1 MAKKKKQI
9 YDPRYALGYRL
20 MANRDAINRASN
32 ELGKYEQQ
40 SRSKAIDY
48 MMAYRRAQAEE
59 ARRRQQLE
67 QQEETDR
74 RNRVEQRK
82 KDIPDALKSRQEIE
96 EEAKSTLPKFGFWKI
111 MGTDT
116 DDAII
121 DPISGGNVARGE
133 IARQEIQ
140 SNPGGFTGWLGDNLN
155 SYLSR
160 LNSAQADNQIGMMQR
175 ISRYEQLMNDYEK
188 SLDIEDKLSS
198 LHATYDDLGYK
209 LDNARMS
216 QKERNKTLQVR
227 NTTKNAIATLQN
239 QYNALGNSRK
249 SLDALLLNGFESA
262 WQLTQ
267 ELMPNPMAALFGDD
281 NISLRDISKDV
292 LLRLE
297 GFKDADAK
305 LKRAMLNSALNVAKN
320 RRALLSEQE
329 RINRD
334 DANAYEQRIST
345 YFKGK
350 RDQPGMDLSD
360 PNTYLYKL
368 SGVMGSSA
376 SSWRNNYGSMALGL
390 LSGALAPY
398 TGGTS
403 LLVGTPV
410 VLAAN
415 MGSAVA
421 ENNAEVA
428 SSVRE
433 LYINKVGGSDSNT
446 YKNIIKA
453 AKKQVPDW
461 KARKMTE
468 NDLID
473 QYLAGNVIVNDR
485 NANNLKVNALRDA
498 EALFK
503 RDMVA
508 TGTDAVINT
517 ALDVLPFGKVAKS
530 LKIMPKFVRNVVAGS
545 MKSQAAREAWQTAL
559 KAGKRVGSQFATASP
574 LTGAGAGLISGS
586 IAYGASRFASS
597 KVAKRL
603 AATTMAE
610 RLTKLGQNTAD
621 VVRRATQKALAITPG
636 WLKKVGAKPAAL
648 GAKYFNQYFG
658 KNTLIGKT
666 NRSFGRELFGRLNT
680 AALSEGIEEGKQ
692 HENAEMFKRGEL
704 DENQSLWDAVLDD
717 ALLGLDVG
725 KDVLGIPLD
734 ALGMLQIKDQDR
746 LAEIKGGILG
756 GLGHTARMS
765 VAQASAPYISEMRAD
780 KWLMN
785 NHIVDQA
792 DASDTLR
799 RYVQYASKGWF
810 SAGYNAMSRA
820 LDHLEQINNN
830 RHDNTGSYLIQ
841 PELIEQERK
850 NLSRVASS
858 ARSKFLQKAAKDQG
872 IDVYT
877 KTRNFTDEYK
887 QFVAGWNMVLDNQ
900 QDVLKN
906 TNEQLSEIDSR
917 IKDIRTN
924 QTDEYTNAKLAELG
938 VDPSAMNESQER
950 AAKALEEKFGYQEA
964 LARIDALMRMKET
977 MLKAIDNGVAKSRV
991 NKYLNAIDSSLKRLV
1006 EGYVEERPVFDEDGN
1021 VTEEKTQVRHPGIN
1035 DYLHELYSIGLEQ
1048 KDPNA
1053 ETVGYGNHNKDSV
1066 RTRDDVQRL
1075 VLDQSTHDAL
1085 SDLYYQRFALEQNI
1099 NNANEAVA
1107 NFIGKQERDNKK
1119 IKFVGGNG
1127 AQIMDNIRK
1136 TQQTNDEFWNELTSD
1151 AFESDEEVTAKMD
1164 EENGWSP
1171 LIISKPNPVIGSN
1184 GNQIKVKLDE
1194 DGVPVNPLPDGTFID
1209 KNGYLYDY
1217 SDKHEVKETPIFGEW
1232 DSNSGHTYTER
1243 MASLLEGV
1251 DVGYEFYNPEGDTP
1265 FARTKKEHSKKYA
1278 ELQKG
1283 QEQPTD
1289 TTAPEDKSNTGGK
1302 QQATG
1307 EQKPAGE
1314 QKPDD
1319 KQKPA
1324 EGQQQESQAGAGQ
1337 GQESQPAQNPQQK
1350 PESQP
1355 TQKQPEQQYTPAGSG
1370 TLLSSSETKTSQEE
1384 TFDALDNKLKDD
1396 EARVIKQPLSVR
1408 NADDVVSAM
1417 DGKYDTTS
1425 RSYFIKQDDGSVLRY
1440 NRVHSTLPESYKED
1454 YSIIQSRERVV
1465 QELSKFTTK
1474 AEVIKWIDEKLKSE
1488 FKKSMLHDLVV
1499 YRTYITEHPVFNN
1512 LENNAEWQAV
1522 ITDLAHIV
1530 IQKSFGPSVVVGNI
1544 VDEISRFMFGHIE
1557 GMITLDYINM
1567 HADNKDQYEQD
1578 VEYGIGVVKSI
1589 LNNIG
1594 ASQSMSDEQIR
1605 NLVIELAGLLKQFDD
1620 LGWTLITNAYTWHA
1634 KFPGVGRVAGET
1646 DMIGIDRDGKIHIID
1661 FKTSKYS
1668 FAETR
1673 GVSSLL
1679 TDRFKSELNKLTI
1692 DDVKNNTPA
1701 ARKVVDNI
1709 NKQAD
1714 GGYGAEL
1721 DVVDG
1726 KIVVVRKDSGFF
1738 YQTNKTYG
1746 QVQTPFENY
1755 TNQQTVY
1762 QMLIQTELG
1771 LSVESLEI
1779 LPYVVS
1785 YSYDVTNN
1793 GFNIY
1798 DLSVSNFVNGAPLR
1812 LMLPIS
1818 TEMQRLYTT
1827 QPDTVNEAW
1836 QQYQQLKLEIDTQYN
1851 TLKQYLS
1858 ELSTYEDYAGRY
1870 DYVSDPRINSDVEYL
1885 DKYVKA
1891 LNKLV
1896 ENIANFNKW
1905 LQPSDE
1911 SLLTVNTLEY
1921 VKNLKSRIDKAVK
1934 QYNALNDAR
1943 NNISNIEAEYAQT
1956 AAAYD
1961 NYINSQQYIQ
1971 DIANIDRE
1979 GSLTGEQDPSD
1990 SQAANE
1996 KLFVQ
2001 GTTVRKEG
2009 KKGVYYTG
2017 FVNNGTK
2024 NENGVQ
2030 STEFVAK
2037 NARDGGFIGGIATLE
2052 LPPEYTFGQWIID
2065 KCSKLN
2071 LEIVGVKSYVSKT
2084 KDGQLVASTA
2094 MVVTKSSIGKL
2105 SAGPAE
2111 IIPSQQQGPG
2121 VDANQNEGQFGLVSD
2136 EEMSKLRSEILDILK
2151 GKTGQLNSGVDPRLL
2166 TLMAK
2171 YAVGII
2177 DRGIYS
2183 FNDFVKHLVN
2193 ELGQDVVPYLK
2204 SAYEGARQWPDI
2216 INNGLKNKMTPFD
2229 QVDNADVYKIL
2240 NTPTQ
2245 PVQDRTPQTA
2255 QPKPQQP
2262 QYTPG
2267 EYRVAAN
2274 KGDLKTNP
2282 SPSLDYEFFYKNQN
2296 KELAQLL
2303 NAPDFITHAVVEISS
2318 VERHAGAQSA
2328 RHTNPSLF
2336 AHITYRGKTYN
2347 NIPLN
2352 LYQAFVKGKPR
2363 TLSQNGQNLY
2373 NRVVS
2378 IEDAQPGVKIIANMA
2393 RTNGRIVV
2401 KEGVLRPLT
2410 DPDAQLLAGT
2420 NLYKIEMS
2428 NASND
2433 FGFANGENINT
2444 LVGDREQR
2452 TIFRY
2457 NNPNHAPERGTLV
2470 YLKRIAR
2477 DEGNKQPAV
2486 IPVTVQ
2492 KKSFAD
2498 DDIDFLI
2505 SVLSNTDIL
2514 NGKTNGVSNR
2524 ALASLLMPIAAS
2536 QDNLVGLKAV
2546 ELIPGRPGVVR
2557 IRMRQDLA
2565 ANNQL
2570 GYAGEIDL
2578 NTDAGKTNFRSVM
2591 KTLTIPEQHS
2601 FMLARLGSNK
2611 DNTLPIK
2618 AIRDWFIQHPDQQ
2631 QFKVTETLTFDMSD
2645 FKAVDDYS
2653 GLSGLGW
2660 YVKHGVFLTDCAGF
2674 APPNMYITDISTVD
2688 PNQAPSNTGAN
2699 SPIQPDVQVQEDPE
2713 VKPEGYSKPDP
2724 GINPD
2729 DYTTNQDWAEQMPD
2743 NDSNEELNES
2753 QIDNTD
2759 ESGFVLYK
2767 QKGSSK
2773 THISKAKAQR
2783 RITTILGKQFE
2794 GKIEFRKNLIS
2805 NAMRDP
2811 SVLGICKSSAIVLSE
2826 YAPDRV
2832 DFHEAFHFAFEL
2844 CVPAAIRDNLYEYYA
2859 KRNNLDI
2866 HSKDDAIRK
2875 NAIREVAEL
2884 LADRFMNYSKW
2895 YVEQKEGD
2903 GRIKTW
2909 IKGAINNIRDFILSF
2924 SQRSDRN
2931 LNNLYAAIIRG
2942 KYAGIEPDKK
2952 SVQRFNDLFGGL
2964 YYKNH
2969 GIEFSNIISDDM
2981 FDNLM
2986 ETAKFCIMHG
2996 FDVKDDG
3003 SNIANIGKHIN
3014 KETFEKGVESLY
3026 KSKLDILGHG
3036 EYKTPAQLGMREL
3049 LEKFDAVELR
3059 RDMASRISS
3068 ISTDFHERIERDS
3081 RDASDAGSSV
3091 GNDIGEHTRQCF
3103 EFSRFDK
3110 SSSRVKF
3117 FFSTIADCEL
3127 KPLTEKGKL
3136 VYKDGLV
3143 QYKVINKLNKYGL
3156 PQYVPMNIAYNMI
3169 LNLCHDCENV
3179 QQLLDTLRNASMSNG
3194 LFYVA
3199 YTKLKALKQKVDKGD
3214 ADAEALF
3221 VQLVSNIRSNKYNFD
3236 IVRSQYNKELAKSE
3250 APFGLYKLT
3259 LTPSGTEYS
3268 AREYSLQWSA
3278 QLANGGTD
3286 LVSIDQYGRRVLNPR
3301 NRNASTMFTSI
3312 ADMIDSNK
3320 QVTLKNGQVANIV
3333 GLKQW
3338 VAWRASWPH
3347 TGRPKG
3353 EVYLFPVRQYNAKKS
3368 KEAGKPVYEI
3378 KYLDSPGRKDD
3389 FDMALDRLVSGLNA
3403 VGINITRPVFDWIL
3417 FNKYGSV
3424 NYKALN
3430 QMLSSTNIE
3439 DSPTSF
3445 LQFLRDISK
3454 NGKLNVDDNMAYS
3467 LRGSGKVKLETIY
3480 DRFAFTKNLATWV
3493 YNYRHNSDQLTVL
3506 GTGKNKFYLMSDNNY
3521 MSDVVHDLNMRNSDF
3536 VELTDGRD
3544 PFIYRKLEDD
3554 AFGGKHFIGS
3564 YVLDQLS
3571 NNPNLRI
3578 GLHNFIGFRTD
3589 NKDDIG
3595 SDYFD
3600 ISHTE
3605 DCISKLCILESGG
3618 IIMPTLSDKKSW
3630 TFVSGI
3636 KLPGI
3641 DYLKMYAPN
3650 GTILSVPEIAESIGM
3665 IDGNIM
3671 QQEDVIDLFMSYAYS
3686 EYQSVKD
3693 AEKALD
3699 QMNEDGTKSTA
3710 VANYYTKEQGA
3721 RFSSLLGV
3729 WELDN
3734 NGDETYVSFNDKK
3747 DGHTYKDN
3755 IKTAEEHFFS
3765 KPVSE
3770 QRRLIA
3776 RNLDHNTRN
3785 EIQNLVDLGL
3795 IDVIGFDNKKN
3806 YVIKNIGLNNSAIEG
3821 IYSAICAKYN
3831 IKKGQEKDQVQRDK
3845 ILNQAIVAYIN
3856 DLSNK
3861 ALISGHE
3868 VERLFAGNP
3877 AFYKWKYDDDGN
3889 LIDRTIDE
3897 LKRLG
3902 GMVSTG
3908 TNNFEGLVG
3917 LPDRYQKGV
3926 YVSAEVNN
3934 EMIESPQVEY
3944 MRPLVYTGQLRQTAY
3959 SMLCDKY
3966 IEKKLEGFKKY
3977 KDETDIQA
3985 SRRRHDLEQDARNS
3999 VDNQLERMSD
4009 EEIEKLLESKHKGI
4023 IAVIKKKA
4031 KSVIDSYRLSKDEK
4045 LDGIDVA
4052 DGGAYM
4058 TDEMCEALLRMV
4070 GSWSSDIEEAFKI
4083 LRSGNIYTVRTK
4095 LNAYNKIVTTVIGTQ
4110 KYTAFGRRRD
4120 PKTGIM
4126 ITYYDKYALFPIFE
4140 SIAYGRTANIFHAM
4154 KKQGVDQLKINSAI
4168 KVGSQGSQP
4177 IKWDDYSSV
4186 EGDEKPLFLDTFKF
4200 NSYEQRFKYL
4210 RKQLNTDPNEKKY
4223 MNIGTQATKIVMS
4236 NLNVNNYYVL
4246 RDGTK
4251 IKGQDL
4257 LDTIMN
4263 SMNRLSDIGMQN
4275 VMKQFFKTNED
4286 GQIIDG
4292 DGKVIDDGNLSRVV
4306 IDQKKFIETVLDMI
4320 KSDDPNIN
4328 LLSSL
4333 QVEGDEK
4340 SGYRLSMPVDAV
4352 QSSNFLESKLIAKI
4366 NGEVIDTKTP
4376 GAAFIQRSVWGM
4388 QGSKLFERSD
4398 GGIVGDNNVTLY
4410 NGKRLQM
4417 INKEGSMDCVL
4428 SIDYFKK
4435 LLGDFD
4441 IQTKR
4446 TFELTKDGAKIP
4458 LKDKDGNIKVDK
4470 DGNTI
4475 YKTKLEKR
4483 QLSFEDAR
4491 QWLIDNGI
4499 IGEEAKAN
4507 ILAYRIPTQAQSSIH
4522 ALRCVDVIPVVN
4534 DTVILPEEFTKITGS
4549 DFDIDKLFL
4558 SGLNY
4563 KTEGFENIYG
4573 YVEQRLVKEPELTEE
4588 HRLQNKIID
4597 MYLALLIDKKD
4608 NGGPR
4613 NVQILHRSIDN
4624 DTDLAKSVLKD
4635 IEGSGKSKT
4644 ESPYSFYSLARQT
4657 ASKNDYI
4664 TGKVGIGPFAL
4675 NNNNQILT
4683 MIYHIS
4689 FRESQSSLLSTLG
4702 LSRLDKQLD
4711 VDGNSIM
4718 SWISAMINAHVDIAK
4733 DPWISRLNVNPF
4745 SYNITNLL
4753 LRTGWGGN
4761 TFYFLTQPI
4770 MKQMADAYVKAS
4782 SQYMQQN
4789 GSKYSRQQQSIKDI
4803 AEQYFG
4809 KDVTFDGNTLDDA
4822 LSLIDTGDKE
4832 SIQAINEAI
4841 KKLFESEQFKQ
4852 DARDYAQ
4859 GNDIADQK
4867 GLKSR
4872 QLGIYLAYV
4881 QFSKY
4886 ANALANLV
4894 KYCKIDTKKHGKSAA
4909 EQLVYKEGFD
4919 ELFEFATDED
4929 GVLIKKGDVGALFEP
4944 AGLLDLVEHSY
4955 VGTKTRNAISLTKV
4969 ILGGQFMSSTT
4980 GFIQML
4986 RQLNTMAGNTSLS
4999 VSFVQ
5004 SAQKALS
5011 AAIKSQFFN
5020 DYVSRISDN
5029 PRYMHDLVNSS
5040 SEDLEFSYDASTNS
5054 MSITGNKHSLKSYV
5068 GQPILLWYKDKDGN
5082 LQQYIPRD
5090 KNGNA
5095 LPLKVLSAKDDKIQ
5109 LNISINGNF
5118 NGVCRLLGGAN
5129 TIFDRLSRLK
5139 PMIYHNSDYS
5149 DLQGNLLLE
5158 MLIPGKRVE
5167 YSPKDAVLGERPDT
5181 YDDLKFVKL
5190 QNFVDDGG
5198 INTNYIINAWNELL
5212 EYQNDKQPQVAEYI
5226 RNFAR
5231 DLVVYAFITSGDTQ
5245 GFTKMF
5251 KYVPASWRKKSG
5263 YANFINRKL
5272 EQLTSYIPT
5281 VDLNDVL
5288 LNNWYDNKLVPTY
5301 QFYSKDANG
5310 KRSSNFI
5317 GVAKMNNVNGNKQT
5331 LSAYPT
5337 ILAALKKNDDGMYEP
5352 SIAVESSPKFIK
5364 IPRSYNHY
5372 DSQRQYNVYQLYG
5385 FARHDSGIMYPVYV
5399 LVQPKGTKVSG
5410 GFMVTEYGRDD
5421 STPSSTEYV
5430 VNQGALRAFVESA
5443 DFINQLPAIKKNFG
5457 DEYAAILNDLRT
5469 EQTGGVAAA
5478 ITDDDQA
5485 QPVNTGNQ
5493 PSTANNTTVNP
5504 GTAQFYSGGAVG
5516 SDTEWGNVAQKYG
5529 FNITHYTVNDYDK
5542 LSRDDKESIEK
5553 QYKEVVERLQRKQL
5567 SADSYSG
5574 KLVRR
5579 DMLQANSADSILAI
5593 GRLGKNGHVDGGTAY
5608 ATERGIIRGIPV
5620 YLFDQNDNHWKT
5632 YNGEKFVDCEQP
5644 SLTQHAALI
5653 GTRQITD
5660 TGKRAI
5666 QNVFETWQT
5675 TNKTQQQTQSN
5686 DKPGTTQPQT
5696 STPTSA
5702 DSSEKSVTEQL
5713 VQHLKDSGFTVYGID
5728 KNDIERN
5735 EDYQF
5740 AIERPNAI
5748 ATADNTSGTNSDTMS
5763 ISRSR
5768 LINTIAITHRQ
5779 LKQTPKKVNNTRYS
5793 ADNIYYQLRKALP
5806 KEIAGDI
5813 IKFYNE
5819 EKDRES
5825 FLDRVEFYINNEL
5838 KQSVLPKAIAA
5849 AKNRQLGFSTRYD
5862 ARNITAQLFGALKSG
5877 KITGNV
5883 ETDTAAIGRYQT
5895 WMAQQLFPAI
5905 YYKGWS
5911 KQRYGYYAKSF
5922 SDISKKIQVMV
5933 RLYNNAR
5940 MGNINHIYKLEAVL
5954 EGLKNHKFKQHL
5966 IEYIT
5971 AVDRTTQRNNP
5982 NAKRSKVRDKV
5993 FNLSPLVLTF
6003 KDKQKRSL
6011 KEVLSDIK
6019 QRTSVYDDIIDTI
6032 LSKMRGDTTI
6042 QLNSHNRPLNVL
6054 GSTISYPH
6062 KPSISIVRLTTTN
6075 KDEFELI
6082 NTIIHETI
6090 HVITLQYLYDNPRT
6104 AALLD
6109 EYAKYL
6115 RFKEGLEDGGWYGNK
6130 NAKEMIAE
6138 FFSNA
6143 EYREWLKTVPAPKL
6157 KMSMFDKIVDFI
6169 ARIFTGKSKTAYEQ
6183 LKPTFDYILDEALSS
6198 TTVSE
6203 FTDFFDELI
6212 QSNNKEYYN
6221 LVEPISTETDD
6232 YEQRLQTI
6240 LDEAPRDSKGRLLAP
6255 NGRPSNLPERLYAQ
6269 VRTKEFKDWFGDWQ
6283 NDPEN
6288 ASKVVDENGEPRIV
6302 YHGSNQY
6309 GFDVF
6314 DPSHSD
6320 DKISLFASSSKW
6332 IASTYTNFKPLENTL
6347 VRKALLKGN
6356 AIDLIKN
6363 EDWKSLEKLINSI
6376 INNTLP
6382 RPEKYGP
6389 PLPYGGSKKAL
6400 DEVLAIQKELDN
6412 PNLTEEERYS
6422 LLADLT
6428 KAEDKYYYSG
6438 NYTFK
6443 VKTEDSSRGKTRIK
6457 ISIDDSYSKE
6467 FSSNYTEEG
6476 VIFRGSPKE
6485 LIDSLTFETKVYDL
6499 FLNIKNPL
6507 ILDDQFN
6514 EYGHAN
6520 NWNNLD
6526 FSPAAKDV
6534 QNTNFWG
6541 EKIPGTHK
6549 QTKTRDVAAYAK
6561 ENNYDG
6567 VIFKRIADRGAYPGY
6582 QSLNPITDYDSLYA
6596 DMHIGEDSFNATN
6609 KLESDIIIAFNSNQV
6624 KSAGGENTGFSKT
6637 NNNIHFFK
6645 DSKGVVYGYVDNH
6658 GSIYF
6663 DKNKIKPEHPIHEY
6677 THIWDRV
6684 VASKNPSLWIR
6695 GVELMKQFNGGK
6707 LWNEIANSEFYG
6719 KKWSNMSDAQR
6730 EFMIASEVHARLVG
6744 EGGAKLISE
6753 IEAKQGSSDIISK
6766 LKDWILKFWQSLKQT
6781 FSNWSK
6787 EDIEA
6792 LTLKDFN
6799 HMTLRDFV
6807 TSNAEVAYNE
6817 SDAPLSTAEK
6827 LRLVGLVKHDYE
6839 GDIDVDEE
6847 VQRAI
6852 DKLNAISP
6860 NEQQYITPVITGKS
6874 VINGVSLIDA
6884 INIAAKIYNSENIL
6898 GTISNKSLR
6907 EKIQQI
6913 DDEQLRERLY
6923 NISDLGVPNEVMF
6936 MIVDYISYNDA
6947 RGIVA
6952 NYICD
6957 FLENVDDDTPYDDIA
6972 VPIIESIDVKYDDSR
6987 EQSLFNDDIMKHCK
7001 GN

>member
-82 KDIPDALKSRQEIE
+82 KDIPDALKSRQEVE
-96 EEAKSTLPKFGFWKI
+96 EEVNSASPKWLSMWSTDPD
-111 MGTDT
+111 DT
-116 DDAII
+116 TNDLLT
-121 DPISGGNVARGE
+121 GGNVARGE

-160 LNSAQADNQIGMMQR
+160 LNSAQADNQIGMMER

-216 QKERNKTLQVR
+216 QEERNKTLQVR

-297 GFKDADAK
+297 GFKDADAE

-320 RRALLSEQE
+320 RKALLSEQE

-350 RDQPGMDLSD
+350 RDQRGMDLSD

-485 NANNLKVNALRDA
+485 SANNLKVNALRDA

-508 TGTDAVINT
+508 TGTDAVIDT

-545 MKSQAAREAWQTAL
+545 IKSQAARKAWQTAL
-559 KAGKRVGSQFATASP
+559 KTGKKVGSWSATASP
-574 LTGAGAGLISGS
+574 LTGGVTSLISGS

-597 KVAKRL
+597 KLAKRL

-610 RLTKLGQNTAD
+610 RFTKLGQNTAD

-666 NRSFGRELFGRLNT
+666 NRSFGQELFGRLNR

-704 DENQSLWDAVLDD
+704 DENQSLWDAILDD
-717 ALLGLDVG
+717 ALLGFDVG

-830 RHDNTGSYLIQ
+830 HHDNTGSYLIQ

-906 TNEQLSEIDSR
+906 TNEQLSEIDNR

-924 QTDEYTNAKLAELG
+924 QTDEYTNAKLAERDPFN
-938 VDPSAMNESQER
+938 VDPVVTGQLAAVR

-1006 EGYVEERPVFDEDGN
+1006 EGYVEERPIFDEDGN

-1171 LIISKPNPVIGSN
+1171 LIVSKPNPVIGSN

-1289 TTAPEDKSNTGGK
+1289 TTAPEDKGNTGGK

-1370 TLLSSSETKTSQEE
+1370 TQLSSSETKTPQEE
-1384 TFDALDNKLKDD
+1384 TFDALENKLKDD

-1440 NRVHSTLPESYKED
+1440 NRVHSTLPEAYKERD
-1454 YSIIQSRERVV
+1454 DLTQSRKLVV
-1465 QELSKFTTK
+1465 QELSKLTTK
-1474 AEVIKWIDEKLKSE
+1474 AEVVKWINEKLKDE
-1488 FKKSMLHDLVV
+1488 HLKKSMLHDLVV
-1499 YRTYITEHPVFNN
+1499 YRTYITEHPIFNN
-1512 LENNAEWQAV
+1512 LENNSEWQAV
-1522 ITDLAHIV
+1522 ITDVAHIV
-1530 IQKSFGPSVVVGNI
+1530 IQKSPGPSVVVGNI
-1544 VDEISRFMFGHIE
+1544 VDEISRFMFGHFE
-1557 GMITLDYINM
+1557 GVEALEYITM
-1567 HADNKDQYEQD
+1567 HSDTKDKYEQNVKYAID
-1578 VEYGIGVVKSI
+1578 IVKSI
-1589 LNNIG
+1589 LNDID
-1594 ASQSMSDEQIR
+1594 ASQVMSDEQIR
-1605 NLVIELAGLLKQFDD
+1605 DLVIELAGILKQFTD
-1620 LGWTLITNAYTWHA
+1620 LGWVLNTNAYTWHA
-1634 KFPGVGRVAGET
+1634 EFPGVGRVAGET
-1646 DMIGIDRDGKIHIID
+1646 DMIGIDQDGKIHIID
-1661 FKTSKYS
+1661 FKTSRLQ
-1668 FAETR
+1668 FAKTR
-1673 GVSSLL
+1673 
-1679 TDRFKSELNKLTI
+1679 DRNSTIAQDFKSELDKLTV
-1692 DDVKNNTPA
+1692 DDVKNNTDA
-1701 ARKVVDNI
+1701 ARSVLNSIRKAAN
-1709 NKQAD
+1709 NQ
-1714 GGYGAEL
+1714 YGVEL

-1726 KIVVVRKDSGFF
+1726 EIVVIAEYSGFF
-1738 YQTNKTYG
+1738 YQSNKKFG
-1746 QVQTPFENY
+1746 QKQSPFENY

-1762 QMLIQTELG
+1762 QMLIQAELG

-1779 LPYVVS
+1779 LPYVVD
-1785 YSYDVTNN
+1785 YNWQETND
-1793 GFNIY
+1793 GYNINN
-1798 DLSVSNFVNGAPLR
+1798 LSVSNFVNGAPLR

-1851 TLKQYLS
+1851 TLDQYLS
-1858 ELSTYEDYAGRY
+1858 ELSTYDGFADTY
-1870 DYVSDPRINSDVEYL
+1870 DYISDPRLKSL
-1885 DKYVKA
+1885 DKYIKA
-1891 LNKLV
+1891 LDKLV
-1896 ENIANFNKW
+1896 NDINRFNEESQ
-1905 LQPSDE
+1905 LIDE
-1911 SLLTVNTLEY
+1911 QTLTVNTLEQA
-1921 VKNLKSRIDKAVK
+1921 KNLKSRIDKAVK
-1934 QYNALNDAR
+1934 YYSMLNDVR
-1943 NNISNIEAEYAQT
+1943 NSISNLEAEYAQT

-2009 KKGVYYTG
+2009 KKGVYYIG
-2017 FVNNGTK
+2017 FVNNGTEEK
-2024 NENGVQ
+2024 AGIQ

-2037 NARDGGFIGGIATLE
+2037 NAKDGKYIGGVATLE
-2052 LPPEYTFGQWIID
+2052 LPSEYSLDQDFVD
-2065 KCSKLN
+2065 KCTRLN
-2071 LEIVGVKSYVSKT
+2071 ITILGVRSYISKT
-2084 KDGQLVASTA
+2084 ENGQFVESTA
-2094 MVVTKSSIGKL
+2094 IVRTKSSIGEMHDGEVKIL
-2105 SAGPAE
+2105 
-2111 IIPSQQQGPG
+2111 PSQQQGPS

-2486 IPVTVQ
+2486 IPVTIQ

-2524 ALASLLMPIAAS
+2524 TLASLLMPIAAS
-2536 QDNLVGLKAV
+2536 QDNLVGLKAI
-2546 ELIPGRPGVVR
+2546 ELIPGRPGVIR

-2611 DNTLPIK
+2611 DSTLPIK

-2699 SPIQPDVQVQEDPE
+2699 SHIQSDVQVQEDPE

-2743 NDSNEELNES
+2743 NDSNEELSES

-2759 ESGFVLYK
+2759 ESSVVFYK
-2767 QKGSSK
+2767 QKEPSK

-2909 IKGAINNIRDFILSF
+2909 IKGAINNIRDFVLSF

-3127 KPLTEKGKL
+3127 KPLTEKGEL

-3169 LNLCHDCENV
+3169 LNLCHNCENV

-3320 QVTLKNGQVANIV
+3320 QVTLKNGQIANIV

-3338 VAWRASWPH
+3338 VAWRASWPL

-3765 KPVSE
+3765 KPISE

-3889 LIDRTIDE
+3889 LIDRTVDE

-3926 YVSAEVNN
+3926 YVSAEVDN

-3959 SMLCDKY
+3959 SMLCDEY

-4023 IAVIKKKA
+4023 IAIIKKKA

-4052 DGGAYM
+4052 DGGAYI

-4483 QLSFEDAR
+4483 QLSFEEAR

-4499 IGEEAKAN
+4499 IGEKAKAN

-4563 KTEGFENIYG
+4563 KTEGFENTYG
-4573 YVEQRLVKEPELTEE
+4573 YVEQRLVKESELTEE

-4789 GSKYSRQQQSIKDI
+4789 GSTYSRQQQSIKDV

-4955 VGTKTRNAISLTKV
+4955 VGTKTRNAISLTKA
-4969 ILGGQFMSSTT
+4969 ILGKQFMSSTP

-5040 SEDLEFSYDASTNS
+5040 SEDLEFSYDASINS

-5263 YANFINRKL
+5263 YADFINRKL
-5272 EQLTSYIPT
+5272 VQLNSIPT

-5301 QFYSKDANG
+5301 QFYSKGTNG

-5317 GVAKMNNVNGNKQT
+5317 GVAKMKIINGNKQT
-5331 LSAYPT
+5331 QSAYPT
-5337 ILAALKKNDDGMYEP
+5337 ILAALKKNDEGMYEP

-5421 STPSSTEYV
+5421 STLSSTEYV

-5493 PSTANNTTVNP
+5493 PST
-5504 GTAQFYSGGAVG
+5504 
-5516 SDTEWGNVAQKYG
+5516 
-5529 FNITHYTVNDYDK
+5529 
-5542 LSRDDKESIEK
+5542 
-5553 QYKEVVERLQRKQL
+5553 
-5567 SADSYSG
+5567 
-5574 KLVRR
+5574 
-5579 DMLQANSADSILAI
+5579 
-5593 GRLGKNGHVDGGTAY
+5593 
-5608 ATERGIIRGIPV
+5608 
-5620 YLFDQNDNHWKT
+5620 
-5632 YNGEKFVDCEQP
+5632 
-5644 SLTQHAALI
+5644 
-5653 GTRQITD
+5653 
-5660 TGKRAI
+5660 
-5666 QNVFETWQT
+5666 

-5686 DKPGTTQPQT
+5686 DKLGTTQPQT
-5696 STPTSA
+5696 STPTST

-5713 VQHLKDSGFTVYGID
+5713 VQHLKDSGFTVYDTNGNVDENNFETEGVQFFQKKHYLNSTYKSKLNSFKQAILSNKYTQAGID
-5728 KNDIERN
+5728 FLKVDDLYILFEHASHSETIDSIEKGSAGFGLIDVFDSEDNIDYAEISRLMSINYQHTHDEQYILNSIKRAGIRITDNIRN
-5735 EDYQF
+5735 QVNSAFYKSPVQF
-5740 AIERPNAI
+5740 AI
-5748 ATADNTSGTNSDTMS
+5748 
-5763 ISRSR
+5763 
-5768 LINTIAITHRQ
+5768 
-5779 LKQTPKKVNNTRYS
+5779 
-5793 ADNIYYQLRKALP
+5793 
-5806 KEIAGDI
+5806 
-5813 IKFYNE
+5813 
-5819 EKDRES
+5819 
-5825 FLDRVEFYINNEL
+5825 
-5838 KQSVLPKAIAA
+5838 
-5849 AKNRQLGFSTRYD
+5849 
-5862 ARNITAQLFGALKSG
+5862 
-5877 KITGNV
+5877 
-5883 ETDTAAIGRYQT
+5883 
-5895 WMAQQLFPAI
+5895 
-5905 YYKGWS
+5905 
-5911 KQRYGYYAKSF
+5911 
-5922 SDISKKIQVMV
+5922 
-5933 RLYNNAR
+5933 
-5940 MGNINHIYKLEAVL
+5940 
-5954 EGLKNHKFKQHL
+5954 
-5966 IEYIT
+5966 
-5971 AVDRTTQRNNP
+5971 
-5982 NAKRSKVRDKV
+5982 
-5993 FNLSPLVLTF
+5993 
-6003 KDKQKRSL
+6003 
-6011 KEVLSDIK
+6011 
-6019 QRTSVYDDIIDTI
+6019 
-6032 LSKMRGDTTI
+6032 
-6042 QLNSHNRPLNVL
+6042 
-6054 GSTISYPH
+6054 
-6062 KPSISIVRLTTTN
+6062 
-6075 KDEFELI
+6075 
-6082 NTIIHETI
+6082 
-6090 HVITLQYLYDNPRT
+6090 
-6104 AALLD
+6104 
-6109 EYAKYL
+6109 
-6115 RFKEGLEDGGWYGNK
+6115 
-6130 NAKEMIAE
+6130 
-6138 FFSNA
+6138 
-6143 EYREWLKTVPAPKL
+6143 
-6157 KMSMFDKIVDFI
+6157 
-6169 ARIFTGKSKTAYEQ
+6169 
-6183 LKPTFDYILDEALSS
+6183 
-6198 TTVSE
+6198 
-6203 FTDFFDELI
+6203 
-6212 QSNNKEYYN
+6212 
-6221 LVEPISTETDD
+6221 EPISTETDD

-6283 NDPEN
+6283 NDPKN
-6288 ASKVVDENGEPRIV
+6288 ASKVVDENGEPRVV
-6302 YHGSNQY
+6302 YHGSKSIFNVFNSSESESRQY
-6309 GFDVF
+6309 
-6314 DPSHSD
+6314 
-6320 DKISLFASSSKW
+6320 LSKQ
-6332 IASTYTNFKPLENTL
+6332 IKPTNFFSSDETVANFFAVTENQ
-6347 VRKALLKGN
+6347 
-6356 AIDLIKN
+6356 
-6363 EDWKSLEKLINSI
+6363 SLASQI
-6376 INNTLP
+6376 
-6382 RPEKYGP
+6382 
-6389 PLPYGGSKKAL
+6389 SK
-6400 DEVLAIQKELDN
+6400 
-6412 PNLTEEERYS
+6412 
-6422 LLADLT
+6422 
-6428 KAEDKYYYSG
+6428 
-6438 NYTFK
+6438 
-6443 VKTEDSSRGKTRIK
+6443 
-6457 ISIDDSYSKE
+6457 SIDIILNAFAGEDVDKDVLDDEIWTEAAKETGKSKE
-6467 FSSNYTEEG
+6467 FVKDFWENKVPSEYKTNDEFGTSKIEDPN
-6476 VIFRGSPKE
+6476 
-6485 LIDSLTFETKVYDL
+6485 IDKYKYNV
-6499 FLNIKNPL
+6499 FLNMKSPI
-6507 ILDDQFN
+6507 ILDA
-6514 EYGHAN
+6514 E
-6520 NWNNLD
+6520 
-6526 FSPAAKDV
+6526 
-6534 QNTNFWG
+6534 G
-6541 EKIPGTHK
+6541 E
-6549 QTKTRDVAAYAK
+6549 R
-6561 ENNYDG
+6561 
-6567 VIFKRIADRGAYPGY
+6567 ADRFIKANKEI
-6582 QSLNPITDYDSLYA
+6582 LNNNDEVIIINIDETVGRKVTATDYLVR
-6596 DMHIGEDSFNATN
+6596 NP
-6609 KLESDIIIAFNSNQV
+6609 NQI
-6624 KSAGGENTGFSKT
+6624 KSADGENTTFSKT

-6645 DSKGVVYGYVDNH
+6645 DSKGVVYGYVDND
-6658 GSIYF
+6658 GIIYLN
-6663 DKNKIKPEHPIHEY
+6663 KNKIRPEHPIHKY

-6684 VASKNPSLWIR
+6684 VALKNPSLWIR

-6719 KKWSNMSDAQR
+6719 KKWSNMSDEQR

-6936 MIVDYISYNDA
+6936 MIADYISYNDA

-6952 NYICD
+6952 NHICD

>member
-40 SRSKAIDY
+40 SRSNAIDY

-140 SNPGGFTGWLGDNLN
+140 SNPGGFIGWLGDNLN

-160 LNSAQADNQIGMMQR
+160 LNSAQADNQIGTMQR

-216 QKERNKTLQVR
+216 QEERNKALQVR

-292 LLRLE
+292 LLHLE

-320 RRALLSEQE
+320 RRALLSEKE

-350 RDQPGMDLSD
+350 RDQPGMNLSD

-390 LSGALAPY
+390 LSGVLAPY

-403 LLVGTPV
+403 LLVAAPV

-508 TGTDAVINT
+508 TGTDAVIDT
-517 ALDVLPFGKVAKS
+517 ALDLLPFGKVAKS

-559 KAGKRVGSQFATASP
+559 KIGKKVGIWSATASP

-610 RLTKLGQNTAD
+610 RFTKLGQNTAD

-704 DENQSLWDAVLDD
+704 DENQSLWDAILDD
-717 ALLGLDVG
+717 ALLGFDVG

-820 LDHLEQINNN
+820 LDNLEQINNN

-906 TNEQLSEIDSR
+906 TNEQLSEIDNR

-924 QTDEYTNAKLAELG
+924 QTDEYTNAKFAERDPFN
-938 VDPSAMNESQER
+938 VDPVVTGQLAAVR

-1171 LIISKPNPVIGSN
+1171 LIVSKPNPVIGSN

-1194 DGVPVNPLPDGTFID
+1194 DGVPINPLPDGTFID
-1209 KNGYLYDY
+1209 KDGYLYDY

-1265 FARTKKEHSKKYA
+1265 FARTKKEYSKKYA

-1283 QEQPTD
+1283 QEQPAD

-1307 EQKPAGE
+1307 E
-1314 QKPDD
+1314 
-1319 KQKPA
+1319 QKPA

-1337 GQESQPAQNPQQK
+1337 GQESQPAQSPQQK

-1370 TLLSSSETKTSQEE
+1370 TQLSSSETKTSQEE
-1384 TFDALDNKLKDD
+1384 TFDALENKLKDD

-1465 QELSKFTTK
+1465 QELSKLTTK

-1499 YRTYITEHPVFNN
+1499 YRTYITEHPIFNN

-1544 VDEISRFMFGHIE
+1544 VDDISRFMFGDSDARNVLHSI
-1557 GMITLDYINM
+1557 YSNVN
-1567 HADNKDQYEQD
+1567 NKDQYESNIKD
-1578 VEYGIGVVKSI
+1578 GINIIKSI

-1605 NLVIELAGLLKQFDD
+1605 KLVVELAGLKKQFDD

-1634 KFPGVGRVAGET
+1634 EFPGVGRVAGET
-1646 DMIGIDRDGKIHIID
+1646 DMLGVDQDGKIHIID

-1673 GVSSLL
+1673 GVSSIL

-1701 ARKVVDNI
+1701 ARKVVNNI

-1738 YQTNKTYG
+1738 YQTNKTFG

-1779 LPYVVS
+1779 LPYVVH
-1785 YSYDVTNN
+1785 YSYDVTND

-1851 TLKQYLS
+1851 TLDQYLS
-1858 ELSTYEDYAGRY
+1858 ELSTYEDYANTY
-1870 DYVSDPRINSDVEYL
+1870 DYISDPRLKSL
-1885 DKYVKA
+1885 DKYIKA
-1891 LNKLV
+1891 LDKLV
-1896 ENIANFNKW
+1896 NDINRFNEESQ
-1905 LQPSDE
+1905 LIDE
-1911 SLLTVNTLEY
+1911 QSLTVNALEQA
-1921 VKNLKSRIDKAVK
+1921 KNLKSRIDKAVK
-1934 QYNALNDAR
+1934 YYSMLNDVR
-1943 NNISNIEAEYAQT
+1943 NSISNLEAEYAQT

-2017 FVNNGTK
+2017 FVNNGTEEK
-2024 NENGVQ
+2024 AGVQ

-2037 NARDGGFIGGIATLE
+2037 NAKDGKYIGGVATLE
-2052 LPPEYTFGQWIID
+2052 LPSEYSLGQEFVD
-2065 KCSKLN
+2065 KCTRLN
-2071 LEIVGVKSYVSKT
+2071 ITILGVRSYISKT
-2084 KDGQLVASTA
+2084 ENGQFVESIAI
-2094 MVVTKSSIGKL
+2094 VRTKSSIGEMHDGEVRIL
-2105 SAGPAE
+2105 
-2111 IIPSQQQGPG
+2111 PSQQQGPG

-2229 QVDNADVYKIL
+2229 QVDNADIYKIL

-2255 QPKPQQP
+2255 QPKPEQP

-2267 EYRVAAN
+2267 EYRVATN

-2378 IEDAQPGVKIIANMA
+2378 IEDAEPGVKIIANMA

-2536 QDNLVGLKAV
+2536 QDNLVGLKAI
-2546 ELIPGRPGVVR
+2546 ELIPGRPGVIR

-2699 SPIQPDVQVQEDPE
+2699 SPVQPDVQVQEDPE

-2724 GINPD
+2724 SINPD

-2743 NDSNEELNES
+2743 NDSDEGLSES

-2759 ESGFVLYK
+2759 ESSVVFYK
-2767 QKGSSK
+2767 QKEPSK

-2909 IKGAINNIRDFILSF
+2909 IKGAINNIRDFVLSF

-3014 KETFEKGVESLY
+3014 KETFEKGIESLY
-3026 KSKLDILGHG
+3026 KSGLDMLGHG
-3036 EYKTPAQLGMREL
+3036 EYKTPAQLGMGEI

-3091 GNDIGEHTRQCF
+3091 GNDIGEHIRQCF

-3136 VYKDGLV
+3136 VYKDGLI

-3467 LRGSGKVKLETIY
+3467 LRGSGKVRLETIY

-3493 YNYRHNSDQLTVL
+3493 YNYKHNSDQLTVL

-3734 NGDETYVSFNDKK
+3734 NGDEVFVSFNDKK

-3765 KPVSE
+3765 KPISE

-3785 EIQNLVDLGL
+3785 EIQNLADLGL
-3795 IDVIGFDNKKN
+3795 IDVIGLDNKKN

-3845 ILNQAIVAYIN
+3845 ILNQAIVSYIN

-3889 LIDRTIDE
+3889 LIDRTVDE

-3926 YVSAEVNN
+3926 YVSAEVDN

-3959 SMLCDKY
+3959 SMLCDEY
-3966 IEKKLEGFKKY
+3966 IEKELEGFKKY
-3977 KDETDIQA
+3977 KNETDIQA
-3985 SRRRHDLEQDARNS
+3985 SRRKYNLEQKARNE
-3999 VDNQLERMSD
+3999 VDSQLERMSD

-4052 DGGAYM
+4052 DGGAYI

-4154 KKQGVDQLKINSAI
+4154 KKQHVDQLKINSAI

-4292 DGKVIDDGNLSRVV
+4292 DEKVIDDGNLSRVV

-4417 INKEGSMDCVL
+4417 INKQGSMDCVL

-4446 TFELTKDGAKIP
+4446 TFELKDGAKIP

-4470 DGNTI
+4470 NGNTI

-4483 QLSFEDAR
+4483 QLSFEEAR
-4491 QWLIDNGI
+4491 QWLINNGI

-4563 KTEGFENIYG
+4563 KTEGVENIYG
-4573 YVEQRLVKEPELTEE
+4573 YVEQRLVKESELTEE

-4608 NGGPR
+4608 DGGPR

-4745 SYNITNLL
+4745 SYNTTNLL

-4789 GSKYSRQQQSIKDI
+4789 GSTYSRQQQSIKDV

-4822 LSLIDTGDKE
+4822 LSLIDAGDKE

-4859 GNDIADQK
+4859 GNDVADQK

-5095 LPLKVLSAKDDKIQ
+5095 LPLKVLTAKDDKIQ

-5263 YANFINRKL
+5263 YADFINRKL
-5272 EQLTSYIPT
+5272 VQLNSIPT

-5301 QFYSKDANG
+5301 QFYSKDVNG

-5317 GVAKMNNVNGNKQT
+5317 GVAKMNIVNGNKQT

-5337 ILAALKKNDDGMYEP
+5337 ILAALKKNDEGMYEP

-5410 GFMVTEYGRDD
+5410 GFMVTEYGRND

-5430 VNQGALRAFVESA
+5430 VNQGALQAFVESA

-5457 DEYAAILNDLRT
+5457 DEYAAILNDLRA

-5478 ITDDDQA
+5478 ITDDDQV

-5493 PSTANNTTVNP
+5493 PSTAN
-5504 GTAQFYSGGAVG
+5504 
-5516 SDTEWGNVAQKYG
+5516 
-5529 FNITHYTVNDYDK
+5529 
-5542 LSRDDKESIEK
+5542 
-5553 QYKEVVERLQRKQL
+5553 
-5567 SADSYSG
+5567 
-5574 KLVRR
+5574 
-5579 DMLQANSADSILAI
+5579 
-5593 GRLGKNGHVDGGTAY
+5593 
-5608 ATERGIIRGIPV
+5608 
-5620 YLFDQNDNHWKT
+5620 
-5632 YNGEKFVDCEQP
+5632 
-5644 SLTQHAALI
+5644 
-5653 GTRQITD
+5653 
-5660 TGKRAI
+5660 
-5666 QNVFETWQT
+5666 
-5675 TNKTQQQTQSN
+5675 KTQQQTQSN
-5686 DKPGTTQPQT
+5686 YKPGTTQPQT
-5696 STPTSA
+5696 STPTST

-5713 VQHLKDSGFTVYGID
+5713 IQHLKDSGFTVYGID
-5728 KNDIERN
+5728 KNDIERD

-5748 ATADNTSGTNSDTMS
+5748 ATADNTSGTNSDIMS

-5768 LINTIAITHRQ
+5768 LINTIASTHRQ
-5779 LKQTPKKVNNTRYS
+5779 LKQ
-5793 ADNIYYQLRKALP
+5793 
-5806 KEIAGDI
+5806 
-5813 IKFYNE
+5813 
-5819 EKDRES
+5819 
-5825 FLDRVEFYINNEL
+5825 
-5838 KQSVLPKAIAA
+5838 
-5849 AKNRQLGFSTRYD
+5849 
-5862 ARNITAQLFGALKSG
+5862 
-5877 KITGNV
+5877 
-5883 ETDTAAIGRYQT
+5883 
-5895 WMAQQLFPAI
+5895 
-5905 YYKGWS
+5905 
-5911 KQRYGYYAKSF
+5911 
-5922 SDISKKIQVMV
+5922 
-5933 RLYNNAR
+5933 
-5940 MGNINHIYKLEAVL
+5940 
-5954 EGLKNHKFKQHL
+5954 
-5966 IEYIT
+5966 
-5971 AVDRTTQRNNP
+5971 
-5982 NAKRSKVRDKV
+5982 
-5993 FNLSPLVLTF
+5993 
-6003 KDKQKRSL
+6003 
-6011 KEVLSDIK
+6011 
-6019 QRTSVYDDIIDTI
+6019 
-6032 LSKMRGDTTI
+6032 
-6042 QLNSHNRPLNVL
+6042 
-6054 GSTISYPH
+6054 
-6062 KPSISIVRLTTTN
+6062 
-6075 KDEFELI
+6075 
-6082 NTIIHETI
+6082 
-6090 HVITLQYLYDNPRT
+6090 
-6104 AALLD
+6104 
-6109 EYAKYL
+6109 
-6115 RFKEGLEDGGWYGNK
+6115 
-6130 NAKEMIAE
+6130 
-6138 FFSNA
+6138 
-6143 EYREWLKTVPAPKL
+6143 
-6157 KMSMFDKIVDFI
+6157 
-6169 ARIFTGKSKTAYEQ
+6169 
-6183 LKPTFDYILDEALSS
+6183 
-6198 TTVSE
+6198 
-6203 FTDFFDELI
+6203 
-6212 QSNNKEYYN
+6212 
-6221 LVEPISTETDD
+6221 
-6232 YEQRLQTI
+6232 
-6240 LDEAPRDSKGRLLAP
+6240 
-6255 NGRPSNLPERLYAQ
+6255 
-6269 VRTKEFKDWFGDWQ
+6269 
-6283 NDPEN
+6283 
-6288 ASKVVDENGEPRIV
+6288 
-6302 YHGSNQY
+6302 
-6309 GFDVF
+6309 
-6314 DPSHSD
+6314 
-6320 DKISLFASSSKW
+6320 
-6332 IASTYTNFKPLENTL
+6332 
-6347 VRKALLKGN
+6347 
-6356 AIDLIKN
+6356 
-6363 EDWKSLEKLINSI
+6363 
-6376 INNTLP
+6376 
-6382 RPEKYGP
+6382 
-6389 PLPYGGSKKAL
+6389 
-6400 DEVLAIQKELDN
+6400 
-6412 PNLTEEERYS
+6412 
-6422 LLADLT
+6422 
-6428 KAEDKYYYSG
+6428 
-6438 NYTFK
+6438 
-6443 VKTEDSSRGKTRIK
+6443 
-6457 ISIDDSYSKE
+6457 
-6467 FSSNYTEEG
+6467 
-6476 VIFRGSPKE
+6476 
-6485 LIDSLTFETKVYDL
+6485 
-6499 FLNIKNPL
+6499 
-6507 ILDDQFN
+6507 
-6514 EYGHAN
+6514 
-6520 NWNNLD
+6520 
-6526 FSPAAKDV
+6526 
-6534 QNTNFWG
+6534 
-6541 EKIPGTHK
+6541 IP
-6549 QTKTRDVAAYAK
+6549 
-6561 ENNYDG
+6561 
-6567 VIFKRIADRGAYPGY
+6567 
-6582 QSLNPITDYDSLYA
+6582 
-6596 DMHIGEDSFNATN
+6596 
-6609 KLESDIIIAFNSNQV
+6609 
-6624 KSAGGENTGFSKT
+6624 KT

-6658 GSIYF
+6658 GNIHL
-6663 DKNKIKPEHPIHEY
+6663 DKNKIRPEHPIHEY

-6744 EGGAKLISE
+6744 ESGAKLISE

-6781 FSNWSK
+6781 FSDWSYA
-6787 EDIEA
+6787 DIVT

-6799 HMTLRDFV
+6799 HMPLRDFV
-6807 TSNAEVAYNE
+6807 TSNADVINGIDARSSI
-6817 SDAPLSTAEK
+6817 SDKIEM
-6827 LRLVGLVKHDYE
+6827 VGLVNYSS
-6839 GDIDVDEE
+6839 GIE
-6847 VQRAI
+6847 VSEDAQRAI
-6852 DKLNAISP
+6852 DKIKAISP
-6860 NEQQYITPVITGKS
+6860 NEQQYITPVITGETF
-6874 VINGVSLIDA
+6874 ITGVSLIDA
-6884 INIAAKIYNSENIL
+6884 INIAANIINIERQPEVSDKIV
-6898 GTISNKSLR
+6898 R
-6907 EKIQQI
+6907 EKISRI
-6913 DDEQLRERLY
+6913 LY
-6923 NISDLGVPNEVMF
+6923 SYDRKALFNLLSFGTVPNNILLMLA
-6936 MIVDYISYNDA
+6936 DYMNYDDA
-6947 RGIVA
+6947 RGLVA
-6952 NYICD
+6952 HYMA
-6957 FLENVDDDTPYDDIA
+6957 FSLEQRCQKKSYYDVVI
-6972 VPIIESIDVKYDDSR
+6972 PIIKSIDVKYDDSR
-6987 EQSLFNDDIMKHCK
+6987 EQSQFNDDIMKHCK

>member
-82 KDIPDALKSRQEIE
+82 KDIPDALKSRQEVE
-96 EEAKSTLPKFGFWKI
+96 EEVNSASPKWLSMWSTDHD
-111 MGTDT
+111 DT
-116 DDAII
+116 TNDLLT
-121 DPISGGNVARGE
+121 GGNVARGE

-160 LNSAQADNQIGMMQR
+160 LNSAQADNQIGVMER
-175 ISRYEQLMNDYEK
+175 ISRYEQLMNDYKK

-216 QKERNKTLQVR
+216 QEERNKTLQVR

-292 LLRLE
+292 LLHLE

-320 RRALLSEQE
+320 RRALLSKQE

-334 DANAYEQRIST
+334 DANMYEQRIST
-345 YFKGK
+345 YFKSK

-461 KARKMTE
+461 KARKMTD

-508 TGTDAVINT
+508 TGTDALIDT

-666 NRSFGRELFGRLNT
+666 NRSFGQELFGRLNT

-746 LAEIKGGILG
+746 LAEIKGGIIG

-820 LDHLEQINNN
+820 FDHLEQINNN
-830 RHDNTGSYLIQ
+830 HHDNTGSYLIQ

-906 TNEQLSEIDSR
+906 TNEQLSEIDR
-917 IKDIRTN
+917 QIKDIRTN
-924 QTDEYTNAKLAELG
+924 QTDEYANAKLAERDPFN
-938 VDPSAMNESQER
+938 VDPVVTGQLAAVR
-950 AAKALEEKFGYQEA
+950 ATKALEEKFGYQEA

-991 NKYLNAIDSSLKRLV
+991 NKYLNAIDSSLNRLV

-1021 VTEEKTQVRHPGIN
+1021 ITEEKTQIKHPGIN

-1053 ETVGYGNHNKDSV
+1053 EAVGYGNHNKDSV

-1107 NFIGKQERDNKK
+1107 NFIGKQEKDNKK

-1171 LIISKPNPVIGSN
+1171 LIVSKPNPVIDSN

-1283 QEQPTD
+1283 QGQPAD

-1302 QQATG
+1302 QQA
-1307 EQKPAGE
+1307 AGE
-1314 QKPDD
+1314 
-1319 KQKPA
+1319 QKPA

-1337 GQESQPAQNPQQK
+1337 GQESQPDQKPQQK

-1355 TQKQPEQQYTPAGSG
+1355 DQKQPEQQYTPAGSG
-1370 TLLSSSETKTSQEE
+1370 RQLSSSETKTSQKE
-1384 TFDALDNKLKDD
+1384 TFDALENKRKDD

-1440 NRVHSTLPESYKED
+1440 NRVHSTLPEAYKERD
-1454 YSIIQSRERVV
+1454 DLIQSRKLVV
-1465 QELSKFTTK
+1465 QELSKLTTK
-1474 AEVIKWIDEKLKSE
+1474 AEVVKWINEKLKDE
-1488 FKKSMLHDLVV
+1488 HLKKSMLHDLVV
-1499 YRTYITEHPVFNN
+1499 YRTYITEHPIFNN
-1512 LENNAEWQAV
+1512 LENNSEWQAV
-1522 ITDLAHIV
+1522 ITDIAHIV
-1530 IQKSFGPSVVVGNI
+1530 IQKSPGPSVVVGNI
-1544 VDEISRFMFGHIE
+1544 VDEISRFMFGHFE
-1557 GMITLDYINM
+1557 GVEALEYITM
-1567 HADNKDQYEQD
+1567 HSDTKDKYEQNVKYAID
-1578 VEYGIGVVKSI
+1578 IVKSI
-1589 LNNIG
+1589 LNDID
-1594 ASQSMSDEQIR
+1594 ASQVMSDEQIR
-1605 NLVIELAGLLKQFDD
+1605 DLVIELAGILKQFTD
-1620 LGWTLITNAYTWHA
+1620 LGWVLNTNAYTWHA
-1634 KFPGVGRVAGET
+1634 EFPGVGRVAGET
-1646 DMIGIDRDGKIHIID
+1646 DMIGIDQDGKIHIID
-1661 FKTSKYS
+1661 FKTSKLQ
-1668 FAETR
+1668 FAKTR
-1673 GVSSLL
+1673 GKNS
-1679 TDRFKSELNKLTI
+1679 TIAQDFKSELDKLTV
-1692 DDVKNNTPA
+1692 DDVKNNTDVARSVLNSIRKA
-1701 ARKVVDNI
+1701 AN
-1709 NKQAD
+1709 NQ
-1714 GGYGAEL
+1714 YGVEL

-1726 KIVVVRKDSGFF
+1726 EIVVIAEYSGFF
-1738 YQTNKTYG
+1738 YQANQKFG
-1746 QVQTPFENY
+1746 QKQSPFENY

-1762 QMLIQTELG
+1762 QMLIQAELG

-1779 LPYVVS
+1779 LPYVVK
-1785 YSYDVTNN
+1785 YGWDETND
-1793 GFNIY
+1793 GYNIY
-1798 DLSVSNFVNGAPLR
+1798 NLSVSNFVNGAPLR

-1851 TLKQYLS
+1851 TLDQYLS
-1858 ELSTYEDYAGRY
+1858 ELSTYEDYANTY
-1870 DYVSDPRINSDVEYL
+1870 DYISDPRLKSL
-1885 DKYVKA
+1885 DKYIKA
-1891 LNKLV
+1891 LDKLV
-1896 ENIANFNKW
+1896 NDINRFNEESQ
-1905 LQPSDE
+1905 LIDE
-1911 SLLTVNTLEY
+1911 QSLTVNTLEQA
-1921 VKNLKSRIDKAVK
+1921 KNLKSRIDKAIKYYSMLDNV
-1934 QYNALNDAR
+1934 R
-1943 NNISNIEAEYAQT
+1943 NSISNLEAEYAQT

-2037 NARDGGFIGGIATLE
+2037 NAKDGKYIGGVATLE
-2052 LPPEYTFGQWIID
+2052 LPSEYSLDQEFVD
-2065 KCSKLN
+2065 KCTRLN
-2071 LEIVGVKSYVSKT
+2071 ITILGVRSYISKT
-2084 KDGQLVASTA
+2084 ENGQFVESTA
-2094 MVVTKSSIGKL
+2094 IVRTKSSIGEMHDGEVKIL
-2105 SAGPAE
+2105 
-2111 IIPSQQQGPG
+2111 PSQQQGPSA
-2121 VDANQNEGQFGLVSD
+2121 DTNQNEGQFGLVSD

-2177 DRGIYS
+2177 DRGVYS

-2296 KELAQLL
+2296 KQLAQLL

-2352 LYQAFVKGKPR
+2352 LYQAFVKGKPH

-2486 IPVTVQ
+2486 IPVTIQ
-2492 KKSFAD
+2492 KKSFAN

-2524 ALASLLMPIAAS
+2524 TLASLLMPIAAS
-2536 QDNLVGLKAV
+2536 QDNLVGLKAI
-2546 ELIPGRPGVVR
+2546 ELIPGRPGVIR

-2611 DNTLPIK
+2611 DSTLPIK

-2699 SPIQPDVQVQEDPE
+2699 SPVQPDVQVQEDPE

-2743 NDSNEELNES
+2743 NDSNEELSES

-2759 ESGFVLYK
+2759 ESSVVFYK
-2767 QKGSSK
+2767 QKEPSK

-2794 GKIEFRKNLIS
+2794 GKLEFRKNLIS

-3338 VAWRASWPH
+3338 VAWRASWPN

-3734 NGDETYVSFNDKK
+3734 NGDEVFVSFNDKK

-3765 KPVSE
+3765 KPISE

-3889 LIDRTIDE
+3889 LIDRTVDE

-3926 YVSAEVNN
+3926 YVSAEVDN

-3959 SMLCDKY
+3959 SMLCDEY

-3999 VDNQLERMSD
+3999 VDSQLERMSD

-4023 IAVIKKKA
+4023 IAIIKKKA

-4052 DGGAYM
+4052 DGGAYI

-4435 LLGDFD
+4435 LLEDFD

-4483 QLSFEDAR
+4483 QLSFEEAR

-4499 IGEEAKAN
+4499 IGEKAKAN

-4573 YVEQRLVKEPELTEE
+4573 YVEQRLVKESELTEE

-4608 NGGPR
+4608 DGGPR

-4689 FRESQSSLLSTLG
+4689 FRESQSSLLNTLG

-4770 MKQMADAYVKAS
+4770 MKQIADAYVKAS

-4789 GSKYSRQQQSIKDI
+4789 GSTYSRQQQSIKDV

-4955 VGTKTRNAISLTKV
+4955 VGTKTRNAISLTKA
-4969 ILGGQFMSSTT
+4969 ILGKQFMSSTP

-5263 YANFINRKL
+5263 YAKFIDRKL

-5317 GVAKMNNVNGNKQT
+5317 GVAKMKIINGNKQT
-5331 LSAYPT
+5331 QSAYPT
-5337 ILAALKKNDDGMYEP
+5337 ILAALKKNDEGMYEP

-5385 FARHDSGIMYPVYV
+5385 FARHNSGIMYPVYV

-5493 PSTANNTTVNP
+5493 PSTAN
-5504 GTAQFYSGGAVG
+5504 
-5516 SDTEWGNVAQKYG
+5516 
-5529 FNITHYTVNDYDK
+5529 
-5542 LSRDDKESIEK
+5542 
-5553 QYKEVVERLQRKQL
+5553 
-5567 SADSYSG
+5567 
-5574 KLVRR
+5574 
-5579 DMLQANSADSILAI
+5579 
-5593 GRLGKNGHVDGGTAY
+5593 
-5608 ATERGIIRGIPV
+5608 
-5620 YLFDQNDNHWKT
+5620 
-5632 YNGEKFVDCEQP
+5632 
-5644 SLTQHAALI
+5644 
-5653 GTRQITD
+5653 
-5660 TGKRAI
+5660 
-5666 QNVFETWQT
+5666 
-5675 TNKTQQQTQSN
+5675 KTQQQTQSN
-5686 DKPGTTQPQT
+5686 YKPINIYFKSEENAELSNFAIRPFVHTFEDGTQKTFQSVEQAFHYIKGALFAKQGVNSTTLNDIMNTTSGSKLRNLGHKIKELDVTKWDANSSNVMKQLLKESFEQNPQAAQRLLDTGNATLTHNQDKSKWKTEFPRLLMEVRDELRKSQSTTQPQT
-5696 STPTSA
+5696 STPTST

-5728 KNDIERN
+5728 KNDIEMN
-5735 EDYQF
+5735 EDYQ
-5740 AIERPNAI
+5740 
-5748 ATADNTSGTNSDTMS
+5748 
-5763 ISRSR
+5763 
-5768 LINTIAITHRQ
+5768 L
-5779 LKQTPKKVNNTRYS
+5779 
-5793 ADNIYYQLRKALP
+5793 
-5806 KEIAGDI
+5806 
-5813 IKFYNE
+5813 
-5819 EKDRES
+5819 
-5825 FLDRVEFYINNEL
+5825 
-5838 KQSVLPKAIAA
+5838 
-5849 AKNRQLGFSTRYD
+5849 
-5862 ARNITAQLFGALKSG
+5862 
-5877 KITGNV
+5877 
-5883 ETDTAAIGRYQT
+5883 
-5895 WMAQQLFPAI
+5895 
-5905 YYKGWS
+5905 
-5911 KQRYGYYAKSF
+5911 
-5922 SDISKKIQVMV
+5922 
-5933 RLYNNAR
+5933 
-5940 MGNINHIYKLEAVL
+5940 
-5954 EGLKNHKFKQHL
+5954 
-5966 IEYIT
+5966 
-5971 AVDRTTQRNNP
+5971 
-5982 NAKRSKVRDKV
+5982 
-5993 FNLSPLVLTF
+5993 
-6003 KDKQKRSL
+6003 
-6011 KEVLSDIK
+6011 
-6019 QRTSVYDDIIDTI
+6019 
-6032 LSKMRGDTTI
+6032 
-6042 QLNSHNRPLNVL
+6042 
-6054 GSTISYPH
+6054 
-6062 KPSISIVRLTTTN
+6062 
-6075 KDEFELI
+6075 
-6082 NTIIHETI
+6082 
-6090 HVITLQYLYDNPRT
+6090 
-6104 AALLD
+6104 
-6109 EYAKYL
+6109 
-6115 RFKEGLEDGGWYGNK
+6115 
-6130 NAKEMIAE
+6130 
-6138 FFSNA
+6138 
-6143 EYREWLKTVPAPKL
+6143 
-6157 KMSMFDKIVDFI
+6157 
-6169 ARIFTGKSKTAYEQ
+6169 
-6183 LKPTFDYILDEALSS
+6183 
-6198 TTVSE
+6198 
-6203 FTDFFDELI
+6203 
-6212 QSNNKEYYN
+6212 
-6221 LVEPISTETDD
+6221 
-6232 YEQRLQTI
+6232 
-6240 LDEAPRDSKGRLLAP
+6240 
-6255 NGRPSNLPERLYAQ
+6255 
-6269 VRTKEFKDWFGDWQ
+6269 
-6283 NDPEN
+6283 
-6288 ASKVVDENGEPRIV
+6288 
-6302 YHGSNQY
+6302 
-6309 GFDVF
+6309 
-6314 DPSHSD
+6314 
-6320 DKISLFASSSKW
+6320 
-6332 IASTYTNFKPLENTL
+6332 
-6347 VRKALLKGN
+6347 
-6356 AIDLIKN
+6356 
-6363 EDWKSLEKLINSI
+6363 
-6376 INNTLP
+6376 
-6382 RPEKYGP
+6382 
-6389 PLPYGGSKKAL
+6389 
-6400 DEVLAIQKELDN
+6400 
-6412 PNLTEEERYS
+6412 
-6422 LLADLT
+6422 
-6428 KAEDKYYYSG
+6428 
-6438 NYTFK
+6438 
-6443 VKTEDSSRGKTRIK
+6443 
-6457 ISIDDSYSKE
+6457 
-6467 FSSNYTEEG
+6467 
-6476 VIFRGSPKE
+6476 
-6485 LIDSLTFETKVYDL
+6485 
-6499 FLNIKNPL
+6499 
-6507 ILDDQFN
+6507 
-6514 EYGHAN
+6514 
-6520 NWNNLD
+6520 
-6526 FSPAAKDV
+6526 
-6534 QNTNFWG
+6534 
-6541 EKIPGTHK
+6541 
-6549 QTKTRDVAAYAK
+6549 
-6561 ENNYDG
+6561 
-6567 VIFKRIADRGAYPGY
+6567 
-6582 QSLNPITDYDSLYA
+6582 
-6596 DMHIGEDSFNATN
+6596 
-6609 KLESDIIIAFNSNQV
+6609 
-6624 KSAGGENTGFSKT
+6624 
-6637 NNNIHFFK
+6637 
-6645 DSKGVVYGYVDNH
+6645 
-6658 GSIYF
+6658 
-6663 DKNKIKPEHPIHEY
+6663 HEY

-6684 VASKNPSLWIR
+6684 VALKNPSLWIR

-6719 KKWSNMSDAQR
+6719 KKWSNMSDEQR

-6787 EDIEA
+6787 EDIET

-6817 SDAPLSTAEK
+6817 SDAHLSTAEK

-6839 GDIDVDEE
+6839 GDIDVDEQ

-6860 NEQQYITPVITGKS
+6860 NKQQYITPVITGKS

-6936 MIVDYISYNDA
+6936 MIADYISYNDA

-6952 NYICD
+6952 NHICD
-6957 FLENVDDDTPYDDIA
+6957 FLENVDDDTPYDNIA

>member
-67 QQEETDR
+67 QQEEPDR
-74 RNRVEQRK
+74 RNRIEQRK
-82 KDIPDALKSRQEIE
+82 KDIPDALKSRYEIE

-140 SNPGGFTGWLGDNLN
+140 SNPGGFIGWLGDNLN

-198 LHATYDDLGYK
+198 LHTTYDDLGYK

-216 QKERNKTLQVR
+216 QEERNKTLQVR

-249 SLDALLLNGFESA
+249 SLDALLLNWFESA

-292 LLRLE
+292 LSRLE

-334 DANAYEQRIST
+334 DANMYEQRIST

-403 LLVGTPV
+403 LLVGAPV

-498 EALFK
+498 ETLFK

-508 TGTDAVINT
+508 TGTDAVIET

-545 MKSQAAREAWQTAL
+545 MKSQAARKAWQTAL
-559 KAGKRVGSQFATASP
+559 EAGKRVGGQFATASP
-574 LTGAGAGLISGS
+574 LTGAGTGLISGS

-597 KVAKRL
+597 KLAKRL

-610 RLTKLGQNTAD
+610 RFTKLGERTAD

-636 WLKKVGAKPAAL
+636 WLKKVGAKPTAL
-648 GAKYFNQYFG
+648 GAKYFREYLG
-658 KNTLIGKT
+658 KNTLYGQT
-666 NRSFGRELFGRLNT
+666 NRSFGRELLGRLHMS
-680 AALSEGIEEGKQ
+680 ALSEGIEEGKQ

-725 KDVLGIPLD
+725 KDVLGIPFD
-734 ALGMLQIKDQDR
+734 ALGILQIKDQDR

-785 NHIVDQA
+785 NYIVDQA

-820 LDHLEQINNN
+820 LNHLEQINNN
-830 RHDNTGSYLIQ
+830 HHDNTGSYLIQ

-924 QTDEYTNAKLAELG
+924 QTDEYTNAKLAERDPFN
-938 VDPSAMNESQER
+938 VDPVVTGQLAAVR

-1136 TQQTNDEFWNELTSD
+1136 TQQANDEFWNELTSD

-1171 LIISKPNPVIGSN
+1171 LIVYKPNPVIDSN
-1184 GNQIKVKLDE
+1184 GNQIKIKLDE

-1209 KNGYLYDY
+1209 KDGYLYDY

-1232 DSNSGHTYTER
+1232 DSNSEHTYTER

-1283 QEQPTD
+1283 QEQPAD

-1319 KQKPA
+1319 KQKPT

-1370 TLLSSSETKTSQEE
+1370 TQLSSSETKTSQEE

-1499 YRTYITEHPVFNN
+1499 YRTYITEHPIFNN

-1544 VDEISRFMFGHIE
+1544 VDDISRFMFGDPNARNVLHNI
-1557 GMITLDYINM
+1557 YSNVN
-1567 HADNKDQYEQD
+1567 NKDQYESNIKD
-1578 VEYGIGVVKSI
+1578 GVDIIKSI

-1605 NLVIELAGLLKQFDD
+1605 KLVIELAGLKKQFDD
-1620 LGWTLITNAYTWHA
+1620 LGWTLVTNAYTWHA
-1634 KFPGVGRVAGET
+1634 EFPGVGRVAGET
-1646 DMIGIDRDGKIHIID
+1646 DMIGVDQDGKIHIID

-1738 YQTNKTYG
+1738 YQTNKTFG

-1818 TEMQRLYTT
+1818 TEMQQLYTT
-1827 QPDTVNEAW
+1827 QPNTVNEAW

-1851 TLKQYLS
+1851 TLDQYLS
-1858 ELSTYEDYAGRY
+1858 ELSTYDDFADTY
-1870 DYVSDPRINSDVEYL
+1870 DYISDPRLKSL
-1885 DKYVKA
+1885 DKYIKA
-1891 LNKLV
+1891 LDKLV
-1896 ENIANFNKW
+1896 NDINRFNKESQ
-1905 LQPSDE
+1905 LIDE
-1911 SLLTVNTLEY
+1911 QSLTVNTLEQA
-1921 VKNLKSRIDKAVK
+1921 KNLKSRIDKAVK
-1934 QYNALNDAR
+1934 YYGMLNNVR
-1943 NNISNIEAEYAQT
+1943 NSISNLEAEYAQT

-2001 GTTVRKEG
+2001 GTIVRKEG
-2009 KKGVYYTG
+2009 GNGTYYTG
-2017 FVNNGTK
+2017 FVNNGTEEK
-2024 NENGVQ
+2024 DGVQ
-2030 STEFVAK
+2030 FTEFVAK
-2037 NARDGGFIGGIATLE
+2037 NAKDGKYIGGVATLE
-2052 LPPEYTFGQWIID
+2052 LPSEYSLDQEFVD
-2065 KCSKLN
+2065 KCTRLN
-2071 LEIVGVKSYVSKT
+2071 ITILGVRSYVSKT
-2084 KDGQLVASTA
+2084 ENGQFVESTA
-2094 MVVTKSSIGKL
+2094 IVRTKSSIGEMHNGEVKIL
-2105 SAGPAE
+2105 
-2111 IIPSQQQGPG
+2111 PSQQQGPSA
-2121 VDANQNEGQFGLVSD
+2121 DANQNEGQFGLVSN
-2136 EEMSKLRSEILDILK
+2136 ERMAELEHQIASMLQ
-2151 GKTGQLNSGVDPRLL
+2151 GQLNSGPNPKLL
-2166 TLMAK
+2166 PLMIE
-2171 YAVGII
+2171 YAVGTI

-2183 FNDFVKHLVN
+2183 FNEFVKHIGSKF
-2193 ELGQDVVPYLK
+2193 GQDVLPYLK
-2204 SAYEGARQWPDI
+2204 SAYNCARDWPTI
-2216 INNGLKNKMTPFD
+2216 TANGLNNKMTPYD
-2229 QVDNADVYKIL
+2229 QVASTDVYKIL
-2240 NTPTQ
+2240 NAPTQ
-2245 PVQDRTPQTA
+2245 PVQERTPQTA
-2255 QPKPQQP
+2255 QPKPEQP

-2282 SPSLDYEFFYKNQN
+2282 SPSLDYEFFYKNAN

-2318 VERHAGAQSA
+2318 MERYDGAQSA

-2410 DPDAQLLAGT
+2410 DPDAQVLAGT

-2536 QDNLVGLKAV
+2536 QDNLVGLKAI

-2565 ANNQL
+2565 TNNQL

-2699 SPIQPDVQVQEDPE
+2699 SPVQPDVQVQEDPE

-2743 NDSNEELNES
+2743 NDSDEGLSES

-2759 ESGFVLYK
+2759 ESSVVFYK
-2767 QKGSSK
+2767 QKEPSK

-2805 NAMRDP
+2805 NAMRNP

-2866 HSKDDAIRK
+2866 HSKDDAVRK

-2895 YVEQKEGD
+2895 YIEQKEGD

-3236 IVRSQYNKELAKSE
+3236 IVRSQYNKKLAKSE

-3467 LRGSGKVKLETIY
+3467 LMGSGKVRLETIY

-3493 YNYRHNSDQLTVL
+3493 YNYKHNSDQLTVL

-3693 AEKALD
+3693 AEKVLD

-3734 NGDETYVSFNDKK
+3734 NGDEVFVSFNDKK

-3765 KPVSE
+3765 KPISE

-3785 EIQNLVDLGL
+3785 EIQNLADLGL
-3795 IDVIGFDNKKN
+3795 IDVIGLDNKKN

-3889 LIDRTIDE
+3889 LIDRTVDE

-3926 YVSAEVNN
+3926 YVSAEVDN

-3944 MRPLVYTGQLRQTAY
+3944 MRPLVYTGLLRQTAY
-3959 SMLCDKY
+3959 SMLCDEY
-3966 IEKKLEGFKKY
+3966 IEKELEGFKKY

-3985 SRRRHDLEQDARNS
+3985 SRRKYNLEQKARNE

-4009 EEIEKLLESKHKGI
+4009 EEIEKRLESNHKGI

-4031 KSVIDSYRLSKDEK
+4031 ESVIDSYRLSKDEK

-4052 DGGAYM
+4052 DGGAYI

-4083 LRSGNIYTVRTK
+4083 LRSGNVYTVRTK

-4154 KKQGVDQLKINSAI
+4154 KKQHVDQLKINSAI

-4223 MNIGTQATKIVMS
+4223 MSIGTQATKIVMS

-4275 VMKQFFKTNED
+4275 IMKQFFKTNED

-4417 INKEGSMDCVL
+4417 INEEGSMDCVL

-4446 TFELTKDGAKIP
+4446 TFELKDGAKIP

-4499 IGEEAKAN
+4499 IGEKAKAN
-4507 ILAYRIPTQAQSSIH
+4507 ILGYRIPTQAQSSIH

-4534 DTVILPEEFTKITGS
+4534 DTAILPEEFTKITGS

-4563 KTEGFENIYG
+4563 KTEGVENIYD
-4573 YVEQRLVKEPELTEE
+4573 YVEQRLVKESELTEE

-4613 NVQILHRSIDN
+4613 NIQILHRSIDN

-4711 VDGNSIM
+4711 VDVNSIM

-4789 GSKYSRQQQSIKDI
+4789 GSTYSRQQQSIKDV

-4859 GNDIADQK
+4859 GNDVADQK

-5020 DYVSRISDN
+5020 DYASRISDN

-5095 LPLKVLSAKDDKIQ
+5095 LPLKVLTAKDDKIQ

-5139 PMIYHNSDYS
+5139 PMIYHNNDYS

-5226 RNFAR
+5226 RDFAR

-5263 YANFINRKL
+5263 YADFINRKL
-5272 EQLTSYIPT
+5272 VQLNSIPT

-5317 GVAKMNNVNGNKQT
+5317 GVAKMTNVNGNKQT

-5337 ILAALKKNDDGMYEP
+5337 ILAALKKNDEGVYEP

-5385 FARHDSGIMYPVYV
+5385 FARHDGGIMYPVYV
-5399 LVQPKGTKVSG
+5399 LVQPKGAKVSG
-5410 GFMVTEYGRDD
+5410 GFMVTEYGRND

-5478 ITDDDQA
+5478 ITDDYQA
-5485 QPVNTGNQ
+5485 QPIRKIEISSGYKKDDPQNNPNKNYVFTENLEAAQIVLKRIYNIDISNLLGDFKFPYKGRVAINVSDVNGTNSAAVRTNPKGDVNANAFGIVVKKYLHNKNGSFAAQNGCFQDTNEDFELFKSVNEIVFKLIEQSGGNIVFPSQMALGRAALPLRFAEWLRDELIQRFGLQISEPEQSKKAGYDGYGFRITGVGNAPVNTGNQ
-5493 PSTANNTTVNP
+5493 PSTVQ
-5504 GTAQFYSGGAVG
+5504 TATNSSTQSQTSAPT
-5516 SDTEWGNVAQKYG
+5516 ST
-5529 FNITHYTVNDYDK
+5529 DK
-5542 LSRDDKESIEK
+5542 KSS
-5553 QYKEVVERLQRKQL
+5553 
-5567 SADSYSG
+5567 
-5574 KLVRR
+5574 
-5579 DMLQANSADSILAI
+5579 
-5593 GRLGKNGHVDGGTAY
+5593 T
-5608 ATERGIIRGIPV
+5608 
-5620 YLFDQNDNHWKT
+5620 DN
-5632 YNGEKFVDCEQP
+5632 
-5644 SLTQHAALI
+5644 
-5653 GTRQITD
+5653 
-5660 TGKRAI
+5660 
-5666 QNVFETWQT
+5666 
-5675 TNKTQQQTQSN
+5675 TQQQSQSN
-5686 DKPGTTQPQT
+5686 T
-5696 STPTSA
+5696 

-5713 VQHLKDSGFTVYGID
+5713 VQHL
-5728 KNDIERN
+5728 
-5735 EDYQF
+5735 
-5740 AIERPNAI
+5740 
-5748 ATADNTSGTNSDTMS
+5748 
-5763 ISRSR
+5763 
-5768 LINTIAITHRQ
+5768 
-5779 LKQTPKKVNNTRYS
+5779 
-5793 ADNIYYQLRKALP
+5793 
-5806 KEIAGDI
+5806 
-5813 IKFYNE
+5813 
-5819 EKDRES
+5819 
-5825 FLDRVEFYINNEL
+5825 
-5838 KQSVLPKAIAA
+5838 
-5849 AKNRQLGFSTRYD
+5849 
-5862 ARNITAQLFGALKSG
+5862 
-5877 KITGNV
+5877 
-5883 ETDTAAIGRYQT
+5883 
-5895 WMAQQLFPAI
+5895 
-5905 YYKGWS
+5905 
-5911 KQRYGYYAKSF
+5911 
-5922 SDISKKIQVMV
+5922 
-5933 RLYNNAR
+5933 
-5940 MGNINHIYKLEAVL
+5940 
-5954 EGLKNHKFKQHL
+5954 
-5966 IEYIT
+5966 
-5971 AVDRTTQRNNP
+5971 
-5982 NAKRSKVRDKV
+5982 
-5993 FNLSPLVLTF
+5993 
-6003 KDKQKRSL
+6003 
-6011 KEVLSDIK
+6011 
-6019 QRTSVYDDIIDTI
+6019 
-6032 LSKMRGDTTI
+6032 
-6042 QLNSHNRPLNVL
+6042 
-6054 GSTISYPH
+6054 
-6062 KPSISIVRLTTTN
+6062 
-6075 KDEFELI
+6075 
-6082 NTIIHETI
+6082 
-6090 HVITLQYLYDNPRT
+6090 
-6104 AALLD
+6104 
-6109 EYAKYL
+6109 
-6115 RFKEGLEDGGWYGNK
+6115 
-6130 NAKEMIAE
+6130 
-6138 FFSNA
+6138 
-6143 EYREWLKTVPAPKL
+6143 
-6157 KMSMFDKIVDFI
+6157 
-6169 ARIFTGKSKTAYEQ
+6169 
-6183 LKPTFDYILDEALSS
+6183 
-6198 TTVSE
+6198 
-6203 FTDFFDELI
+6203 
-6212 QSNNKEYYN
+6212 
-6221 LVEPISTETDD
+6221 
-6232 YEQRLQTI
+6232 
-6240 LDEAPRDSKGRLLAP
+6240 
-6255 NGRPSNLPERLYAQ
+6255 
-6269 VRTKEFKDWFGDWQ
+6269 
-6283 NDPEN
+6283 
-6288 ASKVVDENGEPRIV
+6288 
-6302 YHGSNQY
+6302 
-6309 GFDVF
+6309 
-6314 DPSHSD
+6314 
-6320 DKISLFASSSKW
+6320 
-6332 IASTYTNFKPLENTL
+6332 
-6347 VRKALLKGN
+6347 
-6356 AIDLIKN
+6356 
-6363 EDWKSLEKLINSI
+6363 
-6376 INNTLP
+6376 
-6382 RPEKYGP
+6382 
-6389 PLPYGGSKKAL
+6389 
-6400 DEVLAIQKELDN
+6400 
-6412 PNLTEEERYS
+6412 
-6422 LLADLT
+6422 
-6428 KAEDKYYYSG
+6428 
-6438 NYTFK
+6438 
-6443 VKTEDSSRGKTRIK
+6443 
-6457 ISIDDSYSKE
+6457 
-6467 FSSNYTEEG
+6467 
-6476 VIFRGSPKE
+6476 
-6485 LIDSLTFETKVYDL
+6485 
-6499 FLNIKNPL
+6499 
-6507 ILDDQFN
+6507 
-6514 EYGHAN
+6514 
-6520 NWNNLD
+6520 
-6526 FSPAAKDV
+6526 
-6534 QNTNFWG
+6534 
-6541 EKIPGTHK
+6541 
-6549 QTKTRDVAAYAK
+6549 
-6561 ENNYDG
+6561 
-6567 VIFKRIADRGAYPGY
+6567 
-6582 QSLNPITDYDSLYA
+6582 
-6596 DMHIGEDSFNATN
+6596 
-6609 KLESDIIIAFNSNQV
+6609 
-6624 KSAGGENTGFSKT
+6624 
-6637 NNNIHFFK
+6637 
-6645 DSKGVVYGYVDNH
+6645 
-6658 GSIYF
+6658 
-6663 DKNKIKPEHPIHEY
+6663 
-6677 THIWDRV
+6677 
-6684 VASKNPSLWIR
+6684 
-6695 GVELMKQFNGGK
+6695 
-6707 LWNEIANSEFYG
+6707 
-6719 KKWSNMSDAQR
+6719 
-6730 EFMIASEVHARLVG
+6730 
-6744 EGGAKLISE
+6744 
-6753 IEAKQGSSDIISK
+6753 
-6766 LKDWILKFWQSLKQT
+6766 
-6781 FSNWSK
+6781 
-6787 EDIEA
+6787 
-6792 LTLKDFN
+6792 
-6799 HMTLRDFV
+6799 
-6807 TSNAEVAYNE
+6807 
-6817 SDAPLSTAEK
+6817 STAEK
-6827 LRLVGLVKHDYE
+6827 LRLVGMDKHD
-6839 GDIDVDEE
+6839 GDIDVSDE

-6852 DKLNAISP
+6852 DKVNAISP

-6884 INIAAKIYNSENIL
+6884 INIAAKIYNAENI
-6898 GTISNKSLR
+6898 IDRVSNKAVR

-6913 DDEQLRERLY
+6913 NDEQLQERLS
-6923 NISDLGVPNEVMF
+6923 NILDLGAPNAVVF
-6936 MIVDYISYNDA
+6936 MLADYVNYNDA

-6952 NYICD
+6952 NHMCD
-6957 FLENVDDDTPYDDIA
+6957 FLENIDDDTTYDDIA
-6972 VPIIESIDVKYDDSR
+6972 IPIIESIDVKYDDSR
-6987 EQSLFNDDIMKHCK
+6987 QQSLFNDDIMKHCK

>member
-82 KDIPDALKSRQEIE
+82 KDIPDALKSRQEVE
-96 EEAKSTLPKFGFWKI
+96 EEVNSASPKWLSMWSTDPD
-111 MGTDT
+111 DT
-116 DDAII
+116 TNDLLT
-121 DPISGGNVARGE
+121 GGNVARGE

-160 LNSAQADNQIGMMQR
+160 LNSAQADNQIGMMER

-216 QKERNKTLQVR
+216 QEERNKTLQVR

-267 ELMPNPMAALFGDD
+267 ELMPNPMAMLFGDD

-292 LLRLE
+292 LLHLE

-320 RRALLSEQE
+320 RKALLSEQE

-350 RDQPGMDLSD
+350 RDQPGMNLSD

-390 LSGALAPY
+390 ASGALAPY
-398 TGGTS
+398 TGGAS

-485 NANNLKVNALRDA
+485 NANNLKVDALRDA

-508 TGTDAVINT
+508 TGTDAVIDT

-746 LAEIKGGILG
+746 LAEIKGGIIG
-756 GLGHTARMS
+756 GLGHTALMS

-924 QTDEYTNAKLAELG
+924 QTDEYTNAKLAERDPFN
-938 VDPSAMNESQER
+938 VDPVVTGQLAAVR

-1324 EGQQQESQAGAGQ
+1324 EGQQQQSQAGAGQ

-1370 TLLSSSETKTSQEE
+1370 TQLSSSETKTSQEE

-1512 LENNAEWQAV
+1512 LENNDEWYAV

-1544 VDEISRFMFGHIE
+1544 VDEISRFMFGDHNARNVLHNI
-1557 GMITLDYINM
+1557 YSNVN
-1567 HADNKDQYEQD
+1567 NKDQYESNIKD
-1578 VEYGIGVVKSI
+1578 GVDIIKSI

-1605 NLVIELAGLLKQFDD
+1605 KLVIELAGLKKQFDD
-1620 LGWTLITNAYTWHA
+1620 LGWTLVTNAYTWHA
-1634 KFPGVGRVAGET
+1634 EFPGVGRVAGET
-1646 DMIGIDRDGKIHIID
+1646 DMIGVDQDGKIHIID

-1673 GVSSLL
+1673 GISSLL

-1701 ARKVVDNI
+1701 ARKVINDI

-1738 YQTNKTYG
+1738 YQTNKTFG

-1779 LPYVVS
+1779 LPYVVN

-1793 GFNIY
+1793 SFNIY

-1934 QYNALNDAR
+1934 QYNALNDTR

-2024 NENGVQ
+2024 NKNGVQ

-2037 NARDGGFIGGIATLE
+2037 NAKDGKYIGGVATLE
-2052 LPPEYTFGQWIID
+2052 LPSEYSLNQDFVD
-2065 KCSKLN
+2065 KCTKLN
-2071 LEIVGVKSYVSKT
+2071 ITILGVRSYISKT
-2084 KDGQLVASTA
+2084 ENGQFVESTA
-2094 MVVTKSSIGKL
+2094 IVRTKSSIGEMHDGEVKIL
-2105 SAGPAE
+2105 
-2111 IIPSQQQGPG
+2111 PSQQQGPSA
-2121 VDANQNEGQFGLVSD
+2121 DTNQNEGQFGLVSD

-2166 TLMAK
+2166 TLMVK

-2255 QPKPQQP
+2255 QPKLQQP

-2318 VERHAGAQSA
+2318 VERHADAQSA

-2536 QDNLVGLKAV
+2536 QDNLVGLKAI

-2743 NDSNEELNES
+2743 NDSNEELSES

-3136 VYKDGLV
+3136 VYKDGQV

-3338 VAWRASWPH
+3338 VAWRASWPN

-3765 KPVSE
+3765 KPISE

-3889 LIDRTIDE
+3889 LIDRTVDE

-3926 YVSAEVNN
+3926 YVSAEVDN

-3959 SMLCDKY
+3959 SMLCDEY

-4023 IAVIKKKA
+4023 IAIIKKKA

-4052 DGGAYM
+4052 DGGAYI

-4483 QLSFEDAR
+4483 QLSFEEAR

-4573 YVEQRLVKEPELTEE
+4573 YVEQRLVKESELTEE

-4608 NGGPR
+4608 NGKPR

-4789 GSKYSRQQQSIKDI
+4789 GSTYSRQQQSIKDV

-4955 VGTKTRNAISLTKV
+4955 VGTKTRNAISLTKA
-4969 ILGGQFMSSTT
+4969 ILGKQFMSSTP

-5263 YANFINRKL
+5263 YAKFIDRKL

-5317 GVAKMNNVNGNKQT
+5317 GVAKMNSVNGNKQT

-5337 ILAALKKNDDGMYEP
+5337 ILAALKKNDEGMYEP

-5385 FARHDSGIMYPVYV
+5385 FARHNSGIMYPVYV

-5493 PSTANNTTVNP
+5493 PSTAN
-5504 GTAQFYSGGAVG
+5504 
-5516 SDTEWGNVAQKYG
+5516 
-5529 FNITHYTVNDYDK
+5529 
-5542 LSRDDKESIEK
+5542 
-5553 QYKEVVERLQRKQL
+5553 
-5567 SADSYSG
+5567 
-5574 KLVRR
+5574 
-5579 DMLQANSADSILAI
+5579 
-5593 GRLGKNGHVDGGTAY
+5593 
-5608 ATERGIIRGIPV
+5608 
-5620 YLFDQNDNHWKT
+5620 
-5632 YNGEKFVDCEQP
+5632 
-5644 SLTQHAALI
+5644 
-5653 GTRQITD
+5653 
-5660 TGKRAI
+5660 
-5666 QNVFETWQT
+5666 
-5675 TNKTQQQTQSN
+5675 KTQQQTQSN

-5696 STPTSA
+5696 STPTST
-5702 DSSEKSVTEQL
+5702 DSAEKSVTEQL
-5713 VQHLKDSGFTVYGID
+5713 VQHLEDSGFTVYDTNGNVDENNFETEDVQFFQKKHYLNSTYKSKLNSFKQAILSNKYTQAGVDFLKVDDLYILFEHASHSETIDSIEKGSAGFGLIDVFDSEDNIDYAEISRLMSINYKHTHDEQYILNSIKRAGIRITD
-5728 KNDIERN
+5728 NIRN
-5735 EDYQF
+5735 QVNSAFYKSSVQF
-5740 AIERPNAI
+5740 AI
-5748 ATADNTSGTNSDTMS
+5748 
-5763 ISRSR
+5763 
-5768 LINTIAITHRQ
+5768 
-5779 LKQTPKKVNNTRYS
+5779 
-5793 ADNIYYQLRKALP
+5793 
-5806 KEIAGDI
+5806 
-5813 IKFYNE
+5813 
-5819 EKDRES
+5819 
-5825 FLDRVEFYINNEL
+5825 
-5838 KQSVLPKAIAA
+5838 
-5849 AKNRQLGFSTRYD
+5849 
-5862 ARNITAQLFGALKSG
+5862 
-5877 KITGNV
+5877 
-5883 ETDTAAIGRYQT
+5883 
-5895 WMAQQLFPAI
+5895 
-5905 YYKGWS
+5905 
-5911 KQRYGYYAKSF
+5911 
-5922 SDISKKIQVMV
+5922 
-5933 RLYNNAR
+5933 
-5940 MGNINHIYKLEAVL
+5940 
-5954 EGLKNHKFKQHL
+5954 
-5966 IEYIT
+5966 
-5971 AVDRTTQRNNP
+5971 
-5982 NAKRSKVRDKV
+5982 
-5993 FNLSPLVLTF
+5993 
-6003 KDKQKRSL
+6003 
-6011 KEVLSDIK
+6011 
-6019 QRTSVYDDIIDTI
+6019 
-6032 LSKMRGDTTI
+6032 
-6042 QLNSHNRPLNVL
+6042 
-6054 GSTISYPH
+6054 
-6062 KPSISIVRLTTTN
+6062 
-6075 KDEFELI
+6075 
-6082 NTIIHETI
+6082 
-6090 HVITLQYLYDNPRT
+6090 
-6104 AALLD
+6104 
-6109 EYAKYL
+6109 
-6115 RFKEGLEDGGWYGNK
+6115 
-6130 NAKEMIAE
+6130 
-6138 FFSNA
+6138 
-6143 EYREWLKTVPAPKL
+6143 
-6157 KMSMFDKIVDFI
+6157 
-6169 ARIFTGKSKTAYEQ
+6169 
-6183 LKPTFDYILDEALSS
+6183 
-6198 TTVSE
+6198 
-6203 FTDFFDELI
+6203 
-6212 QSNNKEYYN
+6212 
-6221 LVEPISTETDD
+6221 EPISTETDD

-6255 NGRPSNLPERLYAQ
+6255 NDKPSNLPERLYAQ

-6288 ASKVVDENGEPRIV
+6288 ASKVIDENGEPRIV

-6332 IASTYTNFKPLENTL
+6332 IASTYTSFKPLENTL

-6376 INNTLP
+6376 IDNTLP
-6382 RPEKYGP
+6382 RPGKYSL

-6400 DEVLAIQKELDN
+6400 DEVLTIQKELDN

-6443 VKTEDSSRGKTRIK
+6443 VKTEGSSRGKTRIK

-6467 FSSNYTEEG
+6467 FSSIYTEEG

-6507 ILDDQFN
+6507 ILDNQFN
-6514 EYGHAN
+6514 EYGHTN

-6534 QNTNFWG
+6534 QNTNIWG

-6582 QSLNPITDYDSLYA
+6582 KSLNPITDYDNLYA

-6624 KSAGGENTGFSKT
+6624 KSAGGENKTFSRT

-6645 DSKGVVYGYVDNH
+6645 DSKGVVYGYVDND
-6658 GSIYF
+6658 GIIYLN
-6663 DKNKIKPEHPIHEY
+6663 KNKIRPEHPIHEY

-6684 VASKNPSLWIR
+6684 VALKNPSLWIR
-6695 GVELMKQFNGGK
+6695 GVELMEQFNGGK

-6936 MIVDYISYNDA
+6936 MIADYISYNDA

-6957 FLENVDDDTPYDDIA
+6957 FLENVDDDTPYDDIV

>member
-82 KDIPDALKSRQEIE
+82 KDIPDALKSRQEVE
-96 EEAKSTLPKFGFWKI
+96 EEVNSASPKWLSMWSTDPD
-111 MGTDT
+111 DT
-116 DDAII
+116 TNDLLTY
-121 DPISGGNVARGE
+121 GNVARGE

-175 ISRYEQLMNDYEK
+175 ISRYEQLINDYEK

-216 QKERNKTLQVR
+216 QEERNKTLQVR

-239 QYNALGNSRK
+239 QYNTLGNSRK

-350 RDQPGMDLSD
+350 RDQPGMNLSD

-398 TGGTS
+398 TGGAS

-485 NANNLKVNALRDA
+485 SANNLKVDALRDA

-734 ALGMLQIKDQDR
+734 ALGILQIKDQDR
-746 LAEIKGGILG
+746 LAEIKGGIIG

-820 LDHLEQINNN
+820 LDNLEQINNN

-906 TNEQLSEIDSR
+906 TNEQLSEIDNR

-924 QTDEYTNAKLAELG
+924 QTDEYTNAKLAERDPFN
-938 VDPSAMNESQER
+938 VDPVVTGQLAAVR

-1171 LIISKPNPVIGSN
+1171 LMISKPNPVIGSN

-1209 KNGYLYDY
+1209 KDGYLYDY
-1217 SDKHEVKETPIFGEW
+1217 SDRHEVKETPIFGEW

-1283 QEQPTD
+1283 QEQPAD

-1324 EGQQQESQAGAGQ
+1324 EGQQQESQASAGQ

-1370 TLLSSSETKTSQEE
+1370 TQLSSSETKTSQEE
-1384 TFDALDNKLKDD
+1384 TFDALENKLKDD

-1440 NRVHSTLPESYKED
+1440 NRVHSTLPETYKEKD
-1454 YSIIQSRERVV
+1454 ELIQSRKLVV
-1465 QELSKFTTK
+1465 QELSKLTTK
-1474 AEVIKWIDEKLKSE
+1474 AEVVKWINEKLKDE
-1488 FKKSMLHDLVV
+1488 HLKKSMLHDLVV
-1499 YRTYITEHPVFNN
+1499 YRTYITEHPIFNN
-1512 LENNAEWQAV
+1512 LENNSEWQAV
-1522 ITDLAHIV
+1522 ITDIAHIV
-1530 IQKSFGPSVVVGNI
+1530 IQKSPGPSVVVGNI
-1544 VDEISRFMFGHIE
+1544 VDEISRFMFGHFE
-1557 GMITLDYINM
+1557 GVEALEYITM
-1567 HADNKDQYEQD
+1567 HSDTKDKHEQNVKYAID
-1578 VEYGIGVVKSI
+1578 IVKSV

-1594 ASQSMSDEQIR
+1594 ASQVMSDEQIR
-1605 NLVIELAGLLKQFDD
+1605 DLVIELAGILKQFTD
-1620 LGWTLITNAYTWHA
+1620 LGWVLNTNAYTWHA
-1634 KFPGVGRVAGET
+1634 EFPGVGRVAGET
-1646 DMIGIDRDGKIHIID
+1646 DMIGIDQDGKIHIID
-1661 FKTSKYS
+1661 FKTSRLQ
-1668 FAETR
+1668 FAKTR
-1673 GVSSLL
+1673 GRNS
-1679 TDRFKSELNKLTI
+1679 TIARDFKSKLDKLTI
-1692 DDVKNNTPA
+1692 DDVKNNTDA
-1701 ARKVVDNI
+1701 ARSVLNSIRKAAN
-1709 NKQAD
+1709 NQ
-1714 GGYGAEL
+1714 YGVEL

-1726 KIVVVRKDSGFF
+1726 EIVVIAEYSGFF
-1738 YQTNKTYG
+1738 YQANQKYG
-1746 QVQTPFENY
+1746 QKQSPFENY

-1762 QMLIQTELG
+1762 QMLIQAELG

-1779 LPYVVS
+1779 LPYVVD
-1785 YSYDVTNN
+1785 YNWQETND
-1793 GFNIY
+1793 GYNIY
-1798 DLSVSNFVNGAPLR
+1798 NLSVSNFVNGAPLR

-1836 QQYQQLKLEIDTQYN
+1836 QQYQQFKLEIDTQYN
-1851 TLKQYLS
+1851 TLDQYLS
-1858 ELSTYEDYAGRY
+1858 ELSTYEDYANTY
-1870 DYVSDPRINSDVEYL
+1870 DYISDPRLKSL
-1885 DKYVKA
+1885 DKYIKA
-1891 LNKLV
+1891 LDKLV
-1896 ENIANFNKW
+1896 NDINRFNEESQ
-1905 LQPSDE
+1905 LIDE
-1911 SLLTVNTLEY
+1911 QSLTVNALEQA
-1921 VKNLKSRIDKAVK
+1921 KNLKSRIDKAVK
-1934 QYNALNDAR
+1934 YYSMLNNVR
-1943 NNISNIEAEYAQT
+1943 NSISNLEAEYAQT

-2009 KKGVYYTG
+2009 KKSVYYTG
-2017 FVNNGTK
+2017 FVNNGTEEK
-2024 NENGVQ
+2024 AGVQ
-2030 STEFVAK
+2030 STEFVAR
-2037 NARDGGFIGGIATLE
+2037 NARDGKYIGGVATLE
-2052 LPPEYTFGQWIID
+2052 LPSEYSLDQEFVD
-2065 KCSKLN
+2065 KCTRLN
-2071 LEIVGVKSYVSKT
+2071 ITILGVRSYISKT
-2084 KDGQLVASTA
+2084 ENRQFVESTA
-2094 MVVTKSSIGKL
+2094 IVRTKSSIGEMHDGEVKIL
-2105 SAGPAE
+2105 
-2111 IIPSQQQGPG
+2111 PSQQQGPS

-2136 EEMSKLRSEILDILK
+2136 EEMSKIRSEILDILK

-2229 QVDNADVYKIL
+2229 QVDNADIYEIL

-2255 QPKPQQP
+2255 QPKSEQP

-2318 VERHAGAQSA
+2318 VERHAGVQSV

-2524 ALASLLMPIAAS
+2524 TLASLLMPIAAS
-2536 QDNLVGLKAV
+2536 QDNLVGLKAI

-2611 DNTLPIK
+2611 DSTLPIK

-2660 YVKHGVFLTDCAGF
+2660 YVKHCVFLTDCAGF

-2699 SPIQPDVQVQEDPE
+2699 SPVQSDIQVQEDPE

-2743 NDSNEELNES
+2743 NDSNEGLSES

-2759 ESGFVLYK
+2759 ESSVVFYK

-2773 THISKAKAQR
+2773 SHISKAKAQR

-2866 HSKDDAIRK
+2866 HSKDDTIRK

-2909 IKGAINNIRDFILSF
+2909 IKGAVNNIRDFVLSF

-3026 KSKLDILGHG
+3026 KSGLDILGHG
-3036 EYKTPAQLGMREL
+3036 EYKTPAQLGMGEI

-3081 RDASDAGSSV
+3081 RDASDAGSSI

-3136 VYKDGLV
+3136 AYKDGLV

-3338 VAWRASWPH
+3338 VAWRASWPN

-3467 LRGSGKVKLETIY
+3467 LRGSGKVRLETIY

-3734 NGDETYVSFNDKK
+3734 NGDEVFVSFNDKK

-3765 KPVSE
+3765 KPISE

-3785 EIQNLVDLGL
+3785 EIQNLADLGL

-3831 IKKGQEKDQVQRDK
+3831 IKKGQEKDQIQRDK

-3889 LIDRTIDE
+3889 LIDRTVDE

-3926 YVSAEVNN
+3926 YVSAEVDN

-3959 SMLCDKY
+3959 SMLCDEY
-3966 IEKKLEGFKKY
+3966 IEKELEGFKKY

-3985 SRRRHDLEQDARNS
+3985 SRRKYNLEQKARNE
-3999 VDNQLERMSD
+3999 VDSQLERMSD

-4052 DGGAYM
+4052 DGGAYI

-4223 MNIGTQATKIVMS
+4223 MNIGTQATKIIMS

-4446 TFELTKDGAKIP
+4446 TFKLTNDGAKIP

-4483 QLSFEDAR
+4483 QLSFEEAR

-4507 ILAYRIPTQAQSSIH
+4507 ILGYRIPTQAQSSIH

-4563 KTEGFENIYG
+4563 KTEGVENIYG
-4573 YVEQRLVKEPELTEE
+4573 YVEQRFVKESELTEE
-4588 HRLQNKIID
+4588 HQLQNKIID

-4613 NVQILHRSIDN
+4613 NIQILHRSIDN

-4644 ESPYSFYSLARQT
+4644 ETPYSFYSLARQT

-4664 TGKVGIGPFAL
+4664 TGRVGIGPFAL

-4789 GSKYSRQQQSIKDI
+4789 GSTYNRQQQSIKDV

-4841 KKLFESEQFKQ
+4841 KKLLESEQFKQ

-4859 GNDIADQK
+4859 GNDVADQK

-4886 ANALANLV
+4886 ANALANFV

-5082 LQQYIPRD
+5082 PQQYIPRD

-5095 LPLKVLSAKDDKIQ
+5095 LPLKVLTAKDDKIQ

-5167 YSPKDAVLGERPDT
+5167 YSPKDVVLGERPDT

-5263 YANFINRKL
+5263 YADFINRKL
-5272 EQLTSYIPT
+5272 VQLNSIPT

-5317 GVAKMNNVNGNKQT
+5317 GVAKMKIINGNKQT
-5331 LSAYPT
+5331 QSAYPT
-5337 ILAALKKNDDGMYEP
+5337 ILAALKKNDEGMYEP

-5410 GFMVTEYGRDD
+5410 GFMVTEYGRND

-5430 VNQGALRAFVESA
+5430 VNQDALRAFVESA

-5485 QPVNTGNQ
+5485 Q
-5493 PSTANNTTVNP
+5493 
-5504 GTAQFYSGGAVG
+5504 
-5516 SDTEWGNVAQKYG
+5516 
-5529 FNITHYTVNDYDK
+5529 
-5542 LSRDDKESIEK
+5542 
-5553 QYKEVVERLQRKQL
+5553 
-5567 SADSYSG
+5567 
-5574 KLVRR
+5574 
-5579 DMLQANSADSILAI
+5579 
-5593 GRLGKNGHVDGGTAY
+5593 
-5608 ATERGIIRGIPV
+5608 
-5620 YLFDQNDNHWKT
+5620 
-5632 YNGEKFVDCEQP
+5632 
-5644 SLTQHAALI
+5644 TQI
-5653 GTRQITD
+5653 
-5660 TGKRAI
+5660 
-5666 QNVFETWQT
+5666 
-5675 TNKTQQQTQSN
+5675 
-5686 DKPGTTQPQT
+5686 
-5696 STPTSA
+5696 STPTST
-5702 DSSEKSVTEQL
+5702 DISEKSVTEQL
-5713 VQHLKDSGFTVYGID
+5713 VQHLKDSGFTVYD
-5728 KNDIERN
+5728 
-5735 EDYQF
+5735 
-5740 AIERPNAI
+5740 
-5748 ATADNTSGTNSDTMS
+5748 TN
-5763 ISRSR
+5763 
-5768 LINTIAITHRQ
+5768 
-5779 LKQTPKKVNNTRYS
+5779 
-5793 ADNIYYQLRKALP
+5793 
-5806 KEIAGDI
+5806 
-5813 IKFYNE
+5813 
-5819 EKDRES
+5819 
-5825 FLDRVEFYINNEL
+5825 
-5838 KQSVLPKAIAA
+5838 
-5849 AKNRQLGFSTRYD
+5849 
-5862 ARNITAQLFGALKSG
+5862 
-5877 KITGNV
+5877 GN
-5883 ETDTAAIGRYQT
+5883 
-5895 WMAQQLFPAI
+5895 
-5905 YYKGWS
+5905 
-5911 KQRYGYYAKSF
+5911 
-5922 SDISKKIQVMV
+5922 
-5933 RLYNNAR
+5933 
-5940 MGNINHIYKLEAVL
+5940 
-5954 EGLKNHKFKQHL
+5954 
-5966 IEYIT
+5966 
-5971 AVDRTTQRNNP
+5971 
-5982 NAKRSKVRDKV
+5982 
-5993 FNLSPLVLTF
+5993 
-6003 KDKQKRSL
+6003 
-6011 KEVLSDIK
+6011 
-6019 QRTSVYDDIIDTI
+6019 
-6032 LSKMRGDTTI
+6032 
-6042 QLNSHNRPLNVL
+6042 
-6054 GSTISYPH
+6054 
-6062 KPSISIVRLTTTN
+6062 
-6075 KDEFELI
+6075 
-6082 NTIIHETI
+6082 
-6090 HVITLQYLYDNPRT
+6090 
-6104 AALLD
+6104 
-6109 EYAKYL
+6109 
-6115 RFKEGLEDGGWYGNK
+6115 
-6130 NAKEMIAE
+6130 
-6138 FFSNA
+6138 
-6143 EYREWLKTVPAPKL
+6143 
-6157 KMSMFDKIVDFI
+6157 
-6169 ARIFTGKSKTAYEQ
+6169 
-6183 LKPTFDYILDEALSS
+6183 
-6198 TTVSE
+6198 
-6203 FTDFFDELI
+6203 
-6212 QSNNKEYYN
+6212 
-6221 LVEPISTETDD
+6221 
-6232 YEQRLQTI
+6232 
-6240 LDEAPRDSKGRLLAP
+6240 
-6255 NGRPSNLPERLYAQ
+6255 
-6269 VRTKEFKDWFGDWQ
+6269 
-6283 NDPEN
+6283 
-6288 ASKVVDENGEPRIV
+6288 VDENNFETEGV
-6302 YHGSNQY
+6302 QFFQKKHYLN
-6309 GFDVF
+6309 
-6314 DPSHSD
+6314 
-6320 DKISLFASSSKW
+6320 
-6332 IASTYTNFKPLENTL
+6332 STYKSKLNSFKQ
-6347 VRKALLKGN
+6347 
-6356 AIDLIKN
+6356 AILSN
-6363 EDWKSLEKLINSI
+6363 
-6376 INNTLP
+6376 
-6382 RPEKYGP
+6382 KYT
-6389 PLPYGGSKKAL
+6389 
-6400 DEVLAIQKELDN
+6400 Q
-6412 PNLTEEERYS
+6412 
-6422 LLADLT
+6422 
-6428 KAEDKYYYSG
+6428 
-6438 NYTFK
+6438 
-6443 VKTEDSSRGKTRIK
+6443 
-6457 ISIDDSYSKE
+6457 
-6467 FSSNYTEEG
+6467 
-6476 VIFRGSPKE
+6476 
-6485 LIDSLTFETKVYDL
+6485 
-6499 FLNIKNPL
+6499 
-6507 ILDDQFN
+6507 
-6514 EYGHAN
+6514 
-6520 NWNNLD
+6520 
-6526 FSPAAKDV
+6526 
-6534 QNTNFWG
+6534 
-6541 EKIPGTHK
+6541 
-6549 QTKTRDVAAYAK
+6549 
-6561 ENNYDG
+6561 
-6567 VIFKRIADRGAYPGY
+6567 
-6582 QSLNPITDYDSLYA
+6582 
-6596 DMHIGEDSFNATN
+6596 
-6609 KLESDIIIAFNSNQV
+6609 
-6624 KSAGGENTGFSKT
+6624 AGGENKTFSRT

-6645 DSKGVVYGYVDNH
+6645 DSKGVVYGYVDNDGIIH
-6658 GSIYF
+6658 LN
-6663 DKNKIKPEHPIHEY
+6663 KNKIRPEHPIHEY

-6695 GVELMKQFNGGK
+6695 GIELMKQFDGGK

-6753 IEAKQGSSDIISK
+6753 IEAKQRSSDIISK
-6766 LKDWILKFWQSLKQT
+6766 LKDWILKFWQGLKQT
-6781 FSNWSK
+6781 FSNWSWA
-6787 EDIEA
+6787 DIET

-6817 SDAPLSTAEK
+6817 SDAHLPLWNK
-6827 LRLVGLVKHDYE
+6827 LHMTGFVEHDN
-6839 GDIDVDEE
+6839 DIELSDDV
-6847 VQRAI
+6847 QCAI
-6852 DKLNAISP
+6852 DKIKAISP
-6860 NEQQYITPVITGKS
+6860 NEEQYITPVIIGETF
-6874 VINGVSLIDA
+6874 ITGVSLIDA
-6884 INIAAKIYNSENIL
+6884 INIAAKIFNADNYLEVSD
-6898 GTISNKSLR
+6898 KVVR
-6907 EKIQQI
+6907 EKISRI
-6913 DDEQLRERLY
+6913 LYSYDREVLF
-6923 NISDLGVPNEVMF
+6923 NLLSFGTVPNSILLMLA
-6936 MIVDYISYNDA
+6936 DYMNYDDA
-6947 RGIVA
+6947 RGLVA
-6952 NYICD
+6952 HYIGFELQKRCQKKS
-6957 FLENVDDDTPYDDIA
+6957 YDDVAI
-6972 VPIIESIDVKYDDSR
+6972 PIIKSIDVKYDDSR
-6987 EQSLFNDDIMKHCK
+6987 QQSLFNDDIMKHCK

>member
-32 ELGKYEQQ
+32 ELGEYEQQ

-82 KDIPDALKSRQEIE
+82 KDIPD
-96 EEAKSTLPKFGFWKI
+96 
-111 MGTDT
+111 DT
-116 DDAII
+116 TNDLLT
-121 DPISGGNVARGE
+121 GGNVARGE

-140 SNPGGFTGWLGDNLN
+140 SNPGGFIGWLGDNLN

-160 LNSAQADNQIGMMQR
+160 LNSAQADNQIGMMER

-292 LLRLE
+292 LLHLE

-305 LKRAMLNSALNVAKN
+305 LKRAMLNSALKVAKN
-320 RRALLSEQE
+320 RKALLSEQE

-350 RDQPGMDLSD
+350 RDQPGMNLSD

-403 LLVGTPV
+403 LLVGAPV

-485 NANNLKVNALRDA
+485 SANNLKVNALRDA

-508 TGTDAVINT
+508 TGTDIVIDT
-517 ALDVLPFGKVAKS
+517 ALDLLPFGKVAKS

-545 MKSQAAREAWQTAL
+545 IKSQAAREAWQTAL
-559 KAGKRVGSQFATASP
+559 KTGKKVGSWFATASP
-574 LTGAGAGLISGS
+574 LTGGVTSLISGS

-597 KVAKRL
+597 KLAKRL

-610 RLTKLGQNTAD
+610 RFTKLGQNTAD

-666 NRSFGRELFGRLNT
+666 NRSFGQELFGRLNI

-704 DENQSLWDAVLDD
+704 DENQSLWDAILDD
-717 ALLGLDVG
+717 ALLGFDVG

-906 TNEQLSEIDSR
+906 TNEQLSEIDNR

-924 QTDEYTNAKLAELG
+924 QTDEYTNAKLAERDPFN
-938 VDPSAMNESQER
+938 VDPVVTGQLAAVR

-1006 EGYVEERPVFDEDGN
+1006 EGYVEERPIFDEDGN

-1171 LIISKPNPVIGSN
+1171 LIVSKPNPVIGSN

-1289 TTAPEDKSNTGGK
+1289 TTAPEDKGNTGGK

-1370 TLLSSSETKTSQEE
+1370 TQLSSSETKTPQEE
-1384 TFDALDNKLKDD
+1384 TFDALENKLKDD

-1557 GMITLDYINM
+1557 GMRALDYINM

-1634 KFPGVGRVAGET
+1634 EFPGVGRVAGET

-1673 GVSSLL
+1673 GVSNLL

-1701 ARKVVDNI
+1701 ARKVVNNI

-1738 YQTNKTYG
+1738 YQTNKTFG

-1858 ELSTYEDYAGRY
+1858 ELSTYDGFADTY
-1870 DYVSDPRINSDVEYL
+1870 DYISDPRLKSL
-1885 DKYVKA
+1885 DKYIKA
-1891 LNKLV
+1891 LDKLV
-1896 ENIANFNKW
+1896 NDINRFNEESQ
-1905 LQPSDE
+1905 LIDE
-1911 SLLTVNTLEY
+1911 QTLTVNTLEQA
-1921 VKNLKSRIDKAVK
+1921 KNLKSRIDKAVK
-1934 QYNALNDAR
+1934 YYSMLNDVR
-1943 NNISNIEAEYAQT
+1943 NSISNLEAEYAQT

-2017 FVNNGTK
+2017 FVNNGTEEK
-2024 NENGVQ
+2024 AGVQ

-2037 NARDGGFIGGIATLE
+2037 NAKDGKYIGGVATLE
-2052 LPPEYTFGQWIID
+2052 LPSEYSLDQEVVD
-2065 KCSKLN
+2065 KCTRLN
-2071 LEIVGVKSYVSKT
+2071 ITILGIRSYISKT
-2084 KDGQLVASTA
+2084 ENGQFVESTA
-2094 MVVTKSSIGKL
+2094 IVRTKSSIGEMHDGEVKIL
-2105 SAGPAE
+2105 
-2111 IIPSQQQGPG
+2111 PSQQQSPSA
-2121 VDANQNEGQFGLVSD
+2121 DTNQNEGQFGLVSD

-2378 IEDAQPGVKIIANMA
+2378 IEDAQPGMKIIANMA

-2477 DEGNKQPAV
+2477 DEGDKQPAV
-2486 IPVTVQ
+2486 IPVTIQ

-2524 ALASLLMPIAAS
+2524 TLASLLMPIAAS
-2536 QDNLVGLKAV
+2536 QDNLVGLKAI
-2546 ELIPGRPGVVR
+2546 ELIPGRPGVIR

-2611 DNTLPIK
+2611 DSTLPIK

-2699 SPIQPDVQVQEDPE
+2699 NPIQPDVQVQEDPE

-2729 DYTTNQDWAEQMPD
+2729 DYTPNQDWAKQMPDVEQAPD
-2743 NDSNEELNES
+2743 NDSNEGLSES

-2759 ESGFVLYK
+2759 ESGFTFYK

-3179 QQLLDTLRNASMSNG
+3179 QQLLDTLRNASISNG

-3353 EVYLFPVRQYNAKKS
+3353 DVYLFPVRQYNAKKS

-3467 LRGSGKVKLETIY
+3467 LRGSGKVRLETIY

-3765 KPVSE
+3765 KPISE

-3889 LIDRTIDE
+3889 LIDRTVDE

-3926 YVSAEVNN
+3926 YVSAEVDN

-3959 SMLCDKY
+3959 SMLCDEY

-4023 IAVIKKKA
+4023 IAIIKKKA

-4052 DGGAYM
+4052 DGGAYI

-4475 YKTKLEKR
+4475 YKTKLEKC
-4483 QLSFEDAR
+4483 QLSFEEAR

-4499 IGEEAKAN
+4499 IGEKAKAN

-4573 YVEQRLVKEPELTEE
+4573 YVEQRLVKESELTEE

-4689 FRESQSSLLSTLG
+4689 FRESQSSLLNTLG

-4753 LRTGWGGN
+4753 LRTGWGKN

-4789 GSKYSRQQQSIKDI
+4789 GSTYSRQQQSIKDV

-5263 YANFINRKL
+5263 YADFINRKL
-5272 EQLTSYIPT
+5272 VQLNSIPT

-5317 GVAKMNNVNGNKQT
+5317 GVAKMKIINGNKQT
-5331 LSAYPT
+5331 QSAYPT

-5410 GFMVTEYGRDD
+5410 GFMVTEYGRND

-5430 VNQGALRAFVESA
+5430 VNQDALRAFVESA

-5493 PSTANNTTVNP
+5493 PST
-5504 GTAQFYSGGAVG
+5504 
-5516 SDTEWGNVAQKYG
+5516 
-5529 FNITHYTVNDYDK
+5529 
-5542 LSRDDKESIEK
+5542 
-5553 QYKEVVERLQRKQL
+5553 
-5567 SADSYSG
+5567 
-5574 KLVRR
+5574 
-5579 DMLQANSADSILAI
+5579 
-5593 GRLGKNGHVDGGTAY
+5593 
-5608 ATERGIIRGIPV
+5608 
-5620 YLFDQNDNHWKT
+5620 
-5632 YNGEKFVDCEQP
+5632 
-5644 SLTQHAALI
+5644 
-5653 GTRQITD
+5653 
-5660 TGKRAI
+5660 
-5666 QNVFETWQT
+5666 

-5686 DKPGTTQPQT
+5686 DKLGTTQPQT
-5696 STPTSA
+5696 STPTST

-5713 VQHLKDSGFTVYGID
+5713 VQHLEDSGFTVYD
-5728 KNDIERN
+5728 
-5735 EDYQF
+5735 
-5740 AIERPNAI
+5740 
-5748 ATADNTSGTNSDTMS
+5748 TN
-5763 ISRSR
+5763 
-5768 LINTIAITHRQ
+5768 
-5779 LKQTPKKVNNTRYS
+5779 
-5793 ADNIYYQLRKALP
+5793 
-5806 KEIAGDI
+5806 
-5813 IKFYNE
+5813 
-5819 EKDRES
+5819 
-5825 FLDRVEFYINNEL
+5825 
-5838 KQSVLPKAIAA
+5838 
-5849 AKNRQLGFSTRYD
+5849 
-5862 ARNITAQLFGALKSG
+5862 
-5877 KITGNV
+5877 GNV
-5883 ETDTAAIGRYQT
+5883 
-5895 WMAQQLFPAI
+5895 
-5905 YYKGWS
+5905 
-5911 KQRYGYYAKSF
+5911 
-5922 SDISKKIQVMV
+5922 
-5933 RLYNNAR
+5933 
-5940 MGNINHIYKLEAVL
+5940 
-5954 EGLKNHKFKQHL
+5954 
-5966 IEYIT
+5966 
-5971 AVDRTTQRNNP
+5971 
-5982 NAKRSKVRDKV
+5982 
-5993 FNLSPLVLTF
+5993 
-6003 KDKQKRSL
+6003 
-6011 KEVLSDIK
+6011 
-6019 QRTSVYDDIIDTI
+6019 DDA
-6032 LSKMRGDTTI
+6032 G
-6042 QLNSHNRPLNVL
+6042 
-6054 GSTISYPH
+6054 
-6062 KPSISIVRLTTTN
+6062 
-6075 KDEFELI
+6075 
-6082 NTIIHETI
+6082 IIH
-6090 HVITLQYLYDNPRT
+6090 L
-6104 AALLD
+6104 
-6109 EYAKYL
+6109 
-6115 RFKEGLEDGGWYGNK
+6115 
-6130 NAKEMIAE
+6130 
-6138 FFSNA
+6138 
-6143 EYREWLKTVPAPKL
+6143 
-6157 KMSMFDKIVDFI
+6157 
-6169 ARIFTGKSKTAYEQ
+6169 
-6183 LKPTFDYILDEALSS
+6183 
-6198 TTVSE
+6198 
-6203 FTDFFDELI
+6203 
-6212 QSNNKEYYN
+6212 
-6221 LVEPISTETDD
+6221 
-6232 YEQRLQTI
+6232 
-6240 LDEAPRDSKGRLLAP
+6240 
-6255 NGRPSNLPERLYAQ
+6255 
-6269 VRTKEFKDWFGDWQ
+6269 
-6283 NDPEN
+6283 
-6288 ASKVVDENGEPRIV
+6288 
-6302 YHGSNQY
+6302 
-6309 GFDVF
+6309 
-6314 DPSHSD
+6314 
-6320 DKISLFASSSKW
+6320 
-6332 IASTYTNFKPLENTL
+6332 
-6347 VRKALLKGN
+6347 
-6356 AIDLIKN
+6356 
-6363 EDWKSLEKLINSI
+6363 
-6376 INNTLP
+6376 
-6382 RPEKYGP
+6382 
-6389 PLPYGGSKKAL
+6389 
-6400 DEVLAIQKELDN
+6400 
-6412 PNLTEEERYS
+6412 
-6422 LLADLT
+6422 
-6428 KAEDKYYYSG
+6428 
-6438 NYTFK
+6438 
-6443 VKTEDSSRGKTRIK
+6443 
-6457 ISIDDSYSKE
+6457 
-6467 FSSNYTEEG
+6467 
-6476 VIFRGSPKE
+6476 
-6485 LIDSLTFETKVYDL
+6485 
-6499 FLNIKNPL
+6499 
-6507 ILDDQFN
+6507 
-6514 EYGHAN
+6514 
-6520 NWNNLD
+6520 
-6526 FSPAAKDV
+6526 
-6534 QNTNFWG
+6534 
-6541 EKIPGTHK
+6541 
-6549 QTKTRDVAAYAK
+6549 
-6561 ENNYDG
+6561 
-6567 VIFKRIADRGAYPGY
+6567 
-6582 QSLNPITDYDSLYA
+6582 
-6596 DMHIGEDSFNATN
+6596 
-6609 KLESDIIIAFNSNQV
+6609 
-6624 KSAGGENTGFSKT
+6624 
-6637 NNNIHFFK
+6637 
-6645 DSKGVVYGYVDNH
+6645 
-6658 GSIYF
+6658 

-6684 VASKNPSLWIR
+6684 VALKNPSLWIR

-6766 LKDWILKFWQSLKQT
+6766 LKNWILKFWQSLKQT
-6781 FSNWSK
+6781 FSNWSYA
-6787 EDIEA
+6787 DIET

-6817 SDAPLSTAEK
+6817 SDAHLPLWNK
-6827 LRLVGLVKHDYE
+6827 LRITGFVEHDN
-6839 GDIDVDEE
+6839 DIELSDD

-6852 DKLNAISP
+6852 DKIKAISP
-6860 NEQQYITPVITGKS
+6860 NEQQYITPVITGETF
-6874 VINGVSLIDA
+6874 ITGVSLIDA
-6884 INIAAKIYNSENIL
+6884 INIAAKIFNADDYLQVSDKI
-6898 GTISNKSLR
+6898 LR
-6907 EKIQQI
+6907 EKVSQI
-6913 DDEQLRERLY
+6913 VYSYDREALF
-6923 NISDLGVPNEVMF
+6923 NLLSFGTVPNSILLMLA
-6936 MIVDYISYNDA
+6936 DYMNYDDA
-6947 RGIVA
+6947 RGLIA
-6952 NYICD
+6952 HYIGFELQKRCQKKS
-6957 FLENVDDDTPYDDIA
+6957 YDDVAI
-6972 VPIIESIDVKYDDSR
+6972 PIIKSIDVKYDDSR
-6987 EQSLFNDDIMKHCK
+6987 QQSLFNDDIIKHCK

>member
-1 MAKKKKQI
+1 MAEKKKQI

-32 ELGKYEQQ
+32 ELGRYEQQ

-82 KDIPDALKSRQEIE
+82 KDIPDALKSRQEVE
-96 EEAKSTLPKFGFWKI
+96 DEVNSASPKWLSMWSTDPD
-111 MGTDT
+111 DT
-116 DDAII
+116 TNDLIT
-121 DPISGGNVARGE
+121 GGNVARGE
-133 IARQEIQ
+133 IARQEIE

-216 QKERNKTLQVR
+216 QEERNKTLQVR

-320 RRALLSEQE
+320 RKALLSEQE

-345 YFKGK
+345 YFKGR

-403 LLVGTPV
+403 ILVGAPV

-461 KARKMTE
+461 KARKMTD

-508 TGTDAVINT
+508 TGTDAVIDT

-597 KVAKRL
+597 KLAKRL

-610 RLTKLGQNTAD
+610 RLTKLGQNTAN

-704 DENQSLWDAVLDD
+704 DENQSLWSAVLDD
-717 ALLGLDVG
+717 ALMGLDVG

-734 ALGMLQIKDQDR
+734 AIGILKIKDQDR
-746 LAEIKGGILG
+746 LAEIKGGIIG

-810 SAGYNAMSRA
+810 KAGYNAMSRA
-820 LDHLEQINNN
+820 LDHLEQINEN
-830 RHDNTGSYLIQ
+830 RHESTGSYLIQ
-841 PELIEQERK
+841 PELIKQERK
-850 NLSRVASS
+850 NLQRVASS
-858 ARSKFLQKAAKDQG
+858 ARSKFLQKAAQDQG

-877 KTRNFTDEYK
+877 KTRDFTNEYK
-887 QFVAGWNMVLDNQ
+887 EFVAGWNMVLDNQ
-900 QDVLKN
+900 HDVLTD
-906 TNEQLSEIDSR
+906 TNEALSEIDR
-917 IKDIRTN
+917 QIKEIRAN

-938 VDPSAMNESQER
+938 IDSSAMDESHKS
-950 AAKALEEKFGYQEA
+950 AAKSLEEKFGYQAA
-964 LARIDALMRMKET
+964 LAKIDALMKMKET
-977 MLKAIDNGVAKSRV
+977 ILKAINNGVAKSRV
-991 NKYLNAIDSSLKRLV
+991 NKYLNMIDSNLKRLI

-1021 VTEEKTQVRHPGIN
+1021 VTEEKTQIKHPGIN

-1053 ETVGYGNHNKDSV
+1053 EAVGFGNHNKDSV

-1075 VLDQSTHDAL
+1075 ILDQSTHDAL

-1099 NNANEAVA
+1099 HNANEAVV
-1107 NFIGKQERDNKK
+1107 NFIGEQQRDGKK

-1127 AQIMDNIRK
+1127 AQTMEDIRQA
-1136 TQQTNDEFWNELTSD
+1136 QQTNDEFWNELTSD
-1151 AFESDEEVTAKMD
+1151 AYESDEEVTAKMD

-1171 LIISKPNPVIGSN
+1171 LVISKPTPVIGSN

-1194 DGVPVNPLPDGTFID
+1194 DGVPINPLPDGTFID

-1232 DSNSGHTYTER
+1232 DSNAGHTYTER

-1289 TTAPEDKSNTGGK
+1289 TTAPEDKGSTDDK
-1302 QQATG
+1302 QQ
-1307 EQKPAGE
+1307 PAGE

-1370 TLLSSSETKTSQEE
+1370 TQLSSSETKTSQEE
-1384 TFDALDNKLKDD
+1384 TFDALENKLKDD

-1440 NRVHSTLPESYKED
+1440 NRVHSTLPEAYKERD
-1454 YSIIQSRERVV
+1454 DLAQSRKLVV
-1465 QELSKFTTK
+1465 QELSKLTTK
-1474 AEVIKWIDEKLKSE
+1474 AEVVKWINEKLKDE
-1488 FKKSMLHDLVV
+1488 HLKKSMLHDLVV
-1499 YRTYITEHPVFNN
+1499 YRTYITEHPIFNN
-1512 LENNAEWQAV
+1512 LENNSEWQAV
-1522 ITDLAHIV
+1522 ITDIAHIV
-1530 IQKSFGPSVVVGNI
+1530 IQKSPGPSVVVGNI
-1544 VDEISRFMFGHIE
+1544 VDEISRFMFGHFE
-1557 GMITLDYINM
+1557 GVEALEYITM
-1567 HADNKDQYEQD
+1567 HSDTKDKYEQNVKYAID
-1578 VEYGIGVVKSI
+1578 IVKSI
-1589 LNNIG
+1589 LNDID
-1594 ASQSMSDEQIR
+1594 ASQVMSDEQIR
-1605 NLVIELAGLLKQFDD
+1605 DLVIELAGILKQFTD
-1620 LGWTLITNAYTWHA
+1620 LGWVLNTNAYTWHA
-1634 KFPGVGRVAGET
+1634 EFPGVGRVAGET
-1646 DMIGIDRDGKIHIID
+1646 DMIGVDQDGKIHIID

-1668 FAETR
+1668 FAKTR
-1673 GVSSLL
+1673 GINS
-1679 TDRFKSELNKLTI
+1679 TIARQFESELSKLTA

-1701 ARKVVDNI
+1701 ARSLLNSIRKM
-1709 NKQAD
+1709 AD
-1714 GGYGAEL
+1714 GRFGVEL

-1726 KIVVVRKDSGFF
+1726 KVVVVRKDSGFF
-1738 YQTNKTYG
+1738 YQTNKRFG

-1779 LPYVVS
+1779 LPYVVH
-1785 YSYDVTNN
+1785 YEYQINN
-1793 GFNIY
+1793 DGYNIY

-1827 QPDTVNEAW
+1827 QPNTVNEAW
-1836 QQYQQLKLEIDTQYN
+1836 QQYQQLKLEIDTQYS
-1851 TLKQYLS
+1851 TLDQYLS
-1858 ELSTYEDYAGRY
+1858 ELSTYDDYADRY
-1870 DYVSDPRINSDVEYL
+1870 NYISDTRLKSL
-1885 DKYVKA
+1885 DNYIKA
-1891 LNKLV
+1891 LKKLV
-1896 ENIANFNKW
+1896 EDISRFNKESQ
-1905 LQPSDE
+1905 LTDE
-1911 SLLTVNTLEY
+1911 SSLTVNTLDY
-1921 VKNLKSRIDKAVK
+1921 AKSLKSRIDKAMKYYSMLDNV
-1934 QYNALNDAR
+1934 R
-1943 NNISNIEAEYAQT
+1943 NSISNLEAEYAQT
-1956 AAAYD
+1956 ATAYD
-1961 NYINSQQYIQ
+1961 NYVNSQQYIQ

-1979 GSLTGEQDPSD
+1979 GSLTGEQDASD

-2001 GTTVRKEG
+2001 GTVVKKEG
-2009 KKGVYYTG
+2009 KNGTYYTG
-2017 FVNNGTK
+2017 FVNNGTEEK
-2024 NENGVQ
+2024 DGVQ
-2030 STEFVAK
+2030 STELVAK
-2037 NARDGGFIGGIATLE
+2037 NARDGKYIGGVATLE
-2052 LPPEYTFGQWIID
+2052 LPSEYALDQEFVD
-2065 KCSKLN
+2065 KCTKLN
-2071 LEIVGVKSYVSKT
+2071 IEIVGVKSYISRT
-2084 KDGQLVASTA
+2084 KNGQFVESTA
-2094 MVVTKSSIGKL
+2094 IVKTKSSIGKL
-2105 SAGPAE
+2105 SEGQVI

-2136 EEMSKLRSEILDILK
+2136 EEMRKLRSEILDILK

-2193 ELGQDVVPYLK
+2193 ELGQDVIPYLK
-2204 SAYEGARQWPDI
+2204 SAYNGARDWPEIVD
-2216 INNGLKNKMTPFD
+2216 NGLKNKMTPFD

-2255 QPKPQQP
+2255 QPKPEQP

-2486 IPVTVQ
+2486 IPVTIQ

-2524 ALASLLMPIAAS
+2524 TLASLLMPIAAS
-2536 QDNLVGLKAV
+2536 QDNLVGLKAI
-2546 ELIPGRPGVVR
+2546 ELIPGRPGVIR

-2565 ANNQL
+2565 TNNQL

-2578 NTDAGKTNFRSVM
+2578 NTDAGKTHFRSVM

-2611 DNTLPIK
+2611 DSTLPIK

-2645 FKAVDDYS
+2645 FKAVDGYS

-2660 YVKHGVFLTDCAGF
+2660 YIKHGVFLTDCAGF

-2688 PNQAPSNTGAN
+2688 PSAAPSNTGAN
-2699 SPIQPDVQVQEDPE
+2699 SPVQPDVQVQEDPE

-2729 DYTTNQDWAEQMPD
+2729 DYISNEDWAGQMPD
-2743 NDSNEELNES
+2743 GESSASQVDDADS
-2753 QIDNTD
+2753 
-2759 ESGFVLYK
+2759 SGFVLYK
-2767 QKGSSK
+2767 QKSPNK
-2773 THISKAKAQR
+2773 TRITKAKAQR

-2794 GKIEFRKNLIS
+2794 GKIEFRKNLVS

-2811 SVLGICKSSAIVLSE
+2811 SVLGVCKSSAIVLSE

-2895 YVEQKEGD
+2895 YVEHKEGD

-2909 IKGAINNIRDFILSF
+2909 IKGAINNIRDFVLSF
-2924 SQRSDRN
+2924 SQRSDKN
-2931 LNNLYAAIIRG
+2931 LNSLYAAIIRG

-2952 SVQRFNDLFGGL
+2952 SVQRFNDIFGGL

-2986 ETAKFCIMHG
+2986 DTAKFCIMHG

-3014 KETFEKGVESLY
+3014 KETFEKGIESLY
-3026 KSKLDILGHG
+3026 KSGLDVLGHG
-3036 EYKTPAQLGMREL
+3036 EYKTPAQLGMREI
-3049 LEKFDAVELR
+3049 LEKFDAFELR

-3068 ISTDFHERIERDS
+3068 ISTDFHERIEDDS
-3081 RDASDAGSSV
+3081 RAASDAGSSV

-3117 FFSTIADCEL
+3117 FFATIADCEL

-3136 VYKDGLV
+3136 VYKDGQV

-3156 PQYVPMNIAYNMI
+3156 PQYVPMNVAYNMI

-3199 YTKLKALKQKVDKGD
+3199 YVKLKALKKKVDDGD

-3236 IVRSQYNKELAKSE
+3236 IVRSQYNKQLAKSE

-3268 AREYSLQWSA
+3268 AREYSLQWSSL
-3278 QLANGGTD
+3278 LANGGTD
-3286 LVSIDQYGRRVLNPR
+3286 LISIDQYGRRVLNPR
-3301 NRNASTMFTSI
+3301 NSNASTMFTSI
-3312 ADMIDSNK
+3312 ADMFDSNK

-3353 EVYLFPVRQYNAKKS
+3353 QIYLFPVRQYNAKKS
-3368 KEAGKPVYEI
+3368 KESGKPVYEI

-3445 LQFLRDISK
+3445 LNFLRDISK
-3454 NGKLNVDDNMAYS
+3454 NGQLNVDDNVAYH
-3467 LRGSGKVKLETIY
+3467 LKGSGRVRLETIY

-3564 YVLDQLS
+3564 YVLDQLA

-3595 SDYFD
+3595 SDYFE

-3671 QQEDVIDLFMSYAYS
+3671 QQEDVIDQFISYAYS
-3686 EYQSVKD
+3686 EYQAVKD

-3699 QMNEDGTKSTA
+3699 QMKKDGAKDTA

-3729 WELDN
+3729 WEFDN
-3734 NGDETYVSFNDKK
+3734 NGDEVFVSFNDKK

-3765 KPVSE
+3765 KPISE

-3776 RNLDHNTRN
+3776 RNLDHNTRD
-3785 EIQNLVDLGL
+3785 EIQNLADLGL
-3795 IDVIGFDNKKN
+3795 IDVIGFDDNKN
-3806 YVIKNIGLNNSAIEG
+3806 YVIKNIGLNNGAIEG

-3845 ILNQAIVAYIN
+3845 ILNQAIVSYIN
-3856 DLSNK
+3856 DLANK
-3861 ALISGHE
+3861 ALMSGHE

-3877 AFYKWKYDDDGN
+3877 AFYKWKYDEDGN
-3889 LIDRTIDE
+3889 LIDRTVDE

-3917 LPDRYQKGV
+3917 LPERYQNGT
-3926 YVSAEVNN
+3926 YVSAEVDN
-3934 EMIESPQVEY
+3934 EMIESPQVKY

-3959 SMLCDKY
+3959 SMLCDEY
-3966 IEKKLEGFKKY
+3966 IEKELEGFKKY

-3985 SRRRHDLEQDARNS
+3985 SRRKYNLEQEARNK
-3999 VDNQLERMSD
+3999 VDSQLERMSD

-4052 DGGAYM
+4052 DGGAYI

-4126 ITYYDKYALFPIFE
+4126 VTYYDKYALFPIFE

-4154 KKQGVDQLKINSAI
+4154 KQQGVDQLKINSAI

-4177 IKWDDYSSV
+4177 IKWSDYSNV
-4186 EGDEKPLFLDTFKF
+4186 EEDGKPLFLDTFKF

-4251 IKGQDL
+4251 IKGQEL

-4275 VMKQFFKTNED
+4275 IMKQFFKTNED
-4286 GQIIDG
+4286 GQVIDG
-4292 DGKVIDDGNLSRVV
+4292 DGNVIEGNDLSRVV
-4306 IDQKKFIETVLDMI
+4306 IDQKKFIETILDMI

-4340 SGYRLSMPVDAV
+4340 TGYRLALPIDAV

-4458 LKDKDGNIKVDK
+4458 IKDKDGNIKVDK

-4483 QLSFEDAR
+4483 QLSFEEAR
-4491 QWLIDNGI
+4491 QWLINNGI

-4563 KTEGFENIYG
+4563 KTEGVENIFG
-4573 YVEQRLVKEPELTEE
+4573 YVEQRLVKESELTEE
-4588 HRLQNKIID
+4588 HQLQNKIID

-4608 NGGPR
+4608 NGKPR

-4624 DTDLAKSVLKD
+4624 DTELAKSVLKD

-4644 ESPYSFYSLARQT
+4644 ETPYSFYSLARQT

-4683 MIYHIS
+4683 MIYHVS
-4689 FRESQSSLLSTLG
+4689 FRESQSSLLSMLG

-4789 GSKYSRQQQSIKDI
+4789 GSMYSRQQQSIEDV
-4803 AEQYFG
+4803 AEQYFK
-4809 KDVTFDGNTLDDA
+4809 KDVTFDGNTLEEA
-4822 LSLIDTGDKE
+4822 LGIIESGDKD
-4832 SIQAINEAI
+4832 SIQAMNKAI
-4841 KKLFESEQFKQ
+4841 KKLFESDQFKQ

-4859 GNDIADQK
+4859 GNDVADQNA
-4867 GLKSR
+4867 LKSR

-4919 ELFEFATDED
+4919 ELFEFATDDD

-4969 ILGGQFMSSTT
+4969 VLGEQFMSSTT

-5011 AAIKSQFFN
+5011 AAIKSEFFN
-5020 DYVSRISDN
+5020 DYASRISDN

-5040 SEDLEFSYDASTNS
+5040 TEDLEFSYDSSTNS
-5054 MSITGNKHSLKSYV
+5054 MKITGNKHSLKSYV
-5068 GQPILLWYKDKDGN
+5068 GQPILLWYKDQDGN
-5082 LQQYIPRD
+5082 LQQYAPRD

-5095 LPLKVLSAKDDKIQ
+5095 IPLKVLSAKDDKIQ
-5109 LNISINGNF
+5109 LNVSINGNF
-5118 NGVCRLLGGAN
+5118 NGMCRLLGGAN

-5139 PMIYHNSDYS
+5139 PMIYHNSDYA
-5149 DLQGNLLLE
+5149 DLKGNLLLE

-5167 YSPKDAVLGERPDT
+5167 YSSKDAVLGERPDT

-5212 EYQNDKQPQVAEYI
+5212 EYQNDKQPEVAEYI

-5245 GFTKMF
+5245 GFAKMF

-5272 EQLTSYIPT
+5272 EQLNSYIPT

-5317 GVAKMNNVNGNKQT
+5317 GVAKMTHSNGSRQT

-5337 ILAALKKNDDGMYEP
+5337 MLAALKKNDEGIYVP
-5352 SIAVESSPKFIK
+5352 SISVTDAPKFIK
-5364 IPRSYNHY
+5364 LPRSYNHY

-5385 FARHDSGIMYPVYV
+5385 FARYNGGIQYPVYT

-5410 GFMVTEYGRDD
+5410 GFMVTEYGRND

-5430 VNQGALRAFVESA
+5430 VDQNALRNFVESA
-5443 DFINQLPAIKKNFG
+5443 DFINQLPVIKQNFG
-5457 DEYAAILNDLRT
+5457 DEYAKILNDLRT
-5469 EQTGGVAAA
+5469 EQVGGIAAA
-5478 ITDDDQA
+5478 ITDTVGGVDTVTINNGQ
-5485 QPVNTGNQ
+5485 
-5493 PSTANNTTVNP
+5493 ST
-5504 GTAQFYSGGAVG
+5504 S
-5516 SDTEWGNVAQKYG
+5516 S
-5529 FNITHYTVNDYDK
+5529 
-5542 LSRDDKESIEK
+5542 
-5553 QYKEVVERLQRKQL
+5553 
-5567 SADSYSG
+5567 
-5574 KLVRR
+5574 
-5579 DMLQANSADSILAI
+5579 
-5593 GRLGKNGHVDGGTAY
+5593 
-5608 ATERGIIRGIPV
+5608 
-5620 YLFDQNDNHWKT
+5620 
-5632 YNGEKFVDCEQP
+5632 
-5644 SLTQHAALI
+5644 
-5653 GTRQITD
+5653 
-5660 TGKRAI
+5660 
-5666 QNVFETWQT
+5666 
-5675 TNKTQQQTQSN
+5675 
-5686 DKPGTTQPQT
+5686 TTQTKSSEPNT
-5696 STPTSA
+5696 

-5713 VQHLKDSGFTVYGID
+5713 VQHLEDSGFVVQGID
-5728 KNDIERN
+5728 KNDIEKN

-5748 ATADNTSGTNSDTMS
+5748 
-5763 ISRSR
+5763 
-5768 LINTIAITHRQ
+5768 
-5779 LKQTPKKVNNTRYS
+5779 
-5793 ADNIYYQLRKALP
+5793 
-5806 KEIAGDI
+5806 
-5813 IKFYNE
+5813 
-5819 EKDRES
+5819 
-5825 FLDRVEFYINNEL
+5825 
-5838 KQSVLPKAIAA
+5838 
-5849 AKNRQLGFSTRYD
+5849 
-5862 ARNITAQLFGALKSG
+5862 
-5877 KITGNV
+5877 
-5883 ETDTAAIGRYQT
+5883 
-5895 WMAQQLFPAI
+5895 
-5905 YYKGWS
+5905 
-5911 KQRYGYYAKSF
+5911 
-5922 SDISKKIQVMV
+5922 
-5933 RLYNNAR
+5933 
-5940 MGNINHIYKLEAVL
+5940 
-5954 EGLKNHKFKQHL
+5954 
-5966 IEYIT
+5966 
-5971 AVDRTTQRNNP
+5971 TT
-5982 NAKRSKVRDKV
+5982 
-5993 FNLSPLVLTF
+5993 
-6003 KDKQKRSL
+6003 
-6011 KEVLSDIK
+6011 
-6019 QRTSVYDDIIDTI
+6019 
-6032 LSKMRGDTTI
+6032 
-6042 QLNSHNRPLNVL
+6042 
-6054 GSTISYPH
+6054 
-6062 KPSISIVRLTTTN
+6062 
-6075 KDEFELI
+6075 
-6082 NTIIHETI
+6082 
-6090 HVITLQYLYDNPRT
+6090 
-6104 AALLD
+6104 
-6109 EYAKYL
+6109 
-6115 RFKEGLEDGGWYGNK
+6115 
-6130 NAKEMIAE
+6130 
-6138 FFSNA
+6138 
-6143 EYREWLKTVPAPKL
+6143 
-6157 KMSMFDKIVDFI
+6157 
-6169 ARIFTGKSKTAYEQ
+6169 
-6183 LKPTFDYILDEALSS
+6183 
-6198 TTVSE
+6198 
-6203 FTDFFDELI
+6203 
-6212 QSNNKEYYN
+6212 
-6221 LVEPISTETDD
+6221 D

-6240 LDEAPRDSKGRLLAP
+6240 LDEASRDSKGRLLAP
-6255 NGRPSNLPERLYAQ
+6255 NGKPSNLPERLYAQ

-6288 ASKVVDENGEPRIV
+6288 ASKVVDENGEPLVV
-6302 YHGSNQY
+6302 YHNTPFKFS
-6309 GFDVF
+6309 VF
-6314 DPSHSD
+6314 DMDHESRILPGMSEPFGHVGTQET
-6320 DKISLFASSSKW
+6320 A
-6332 IASTYTNFKPLENTL
+6332 NTI
-6347 VRKALLKGN
+6347 KGN
-6356 AIDLIKN
+6356 Q
-6363 EDWKSLEKLINSI
+6363 
-6376 INNTLP
+6376 
-6382 RPEKYGP
+6382 
-6389 PLPYGGSKKAL
+6389 
-6400 DEVLAIQKELDN
+6400 LA
-6412 PNLTEEERYS
+6412 
-6422 LLADLT
+6422 
-6428 KAEDKYYYSG
+6428 
-6438 NYTFK
+6438 
-6443 VKTEDSSRGKTRIK
+6443 
-6457 ISIDDSYSKE
+6457 
-6467 FSSNYTEEG
+6467 
-6476 VIFRGSPKE
+6476 
-6485 LIDSLTFETKVYDL
+6485 L
-6499 FLNIKNPL
+6499 FLNVRNPL
-6507 ILDDQFN
+6507 YTDDFVH
-6514 EYGHAN
+6514 ETASYM
-6520 NWNNLD
+6520 L
-6526 FSPAAKDV
+6526 S
-6534 QNTNFWG
+6534 
-6541 EKIPGTHK
+6541 ELYK
-6549 QTKTRDVAAYAK
+6549 QGIISRDRYSSLRGISNSELRK
-6561 ENNYDG
+6561 LMLSLGYDG
-6567 VIFKRIADRGAYPGY
+6567 TKYENKAEGGGISY
-6582 QSLNPITDYDSLYA
+6582 
-6596 DMHIGEDSFNATN
+6596 SFI
-6609 KLESDIIIAFNSNQV
+6609 SPNQI
-6624 KSAGGENTGFSKT
+6624 KSAGGENTMFSRT
-6637 NNNIHFFK
+6637 NDDVYFFK
-6645 DSKGVVYGYVDNH
+6645 DSKGVVYGYVDKNDVIH
-6658 GSIYF
+6658 L
-6663 DKNKIKPEHPIHEY
+6663 DKSKIKPEHPIHEY

-6684 VASKNPSLWIR
+6684 VAIKNPSLWVR
-6695 GVELMKQFNGGK
+6695 GVELMKQFDGDK

-6719 KKWSNMSDAQR
+6719 KRWSNMSDAQR

-6781 FSNWSK
+6781 FSDWSYA
-6787 EDIEA
+6787 DIET
-6792 LTLKDFN
+6792 LTLKNFN

-6807 TSNAEVAYNE
+6807 TSNADIINGIDARSSI
-6817 SDAPLSTAEK
+6817 SDKIEM
-6827 LRLVGLVKHDYE
+6827 VGLVNYSS
-6839 GDIDVDEE
+6839 GIE
-6847 VQRAI
+6847 VSEDAQRAI
-6852 DKLNAISP
+6852 DKIKAISP
-6860 NEQQYITPVITGKS
+6860 NEQQYITPVITGETF
-6874 VINGVSLIDA
+6874 ITGVSLVDA
-6884 INIAAKIYNSENIL
+6884 INIAANIKSIGRQSKVSDKIV
-6898 GTISNKSLR
+6898 R
-6907 EKIQQI
+6907 EKISRI
-6913 DDEQLRERLY
+6913 LYSYDREALF
-6923 NISDLGVPNEVMF
+6923 NLLSFGTVPNNILLMLA
-6936 MIVDYISYNDA
+6936 DYMNYDDA
-6947 RGIVA
+6947 RGLVA
-6952 NYICD
+6952 HYIA
-6957 FLENVDDDTPYDDIA
+6957 FSLEQRCQKKSYYDVVI
-6972 VPIIESIDVKYDDSR
+6972 PIIKSIDVKYDDSR
-6987 EQSLFNDDIMKHCK
+6987 EQSQFNDDIMKHCK